1 MFDFDHITVVLSNR
15 AHEHLGILH
24 NIDQTSVN
32 ITTDMI
38 NGNQIS
44 FDVYKEM
51 DGEVEPLWD
60 KIVDL
65 KYVFI
70 PELNEG
76 EGDYL
81 SITSNLSDS
90 ISEKKSITAMSA
102 GILELSQTLISM
114 EVNTEADIL
123 REDYVEPT
131 LFYNPEKPEAS
142 LLNRILY
149 KLPQWSIGHVDYQL
163 QFLQRT
169 FSVADTSVWDF
180 LSGDVA
186 KQFECLFV
194 IDSIHKTINAY
205 DLLVWCDICK
215 TRQDFYFSNDKDHAM
230 ITCQNSSSS
239 PIPMTEYAYGNGTK
253 RDFTLSNTP
262 FVDATHPDT
271 VQVYKN
277 NVLVTSGYTYHT
289 QGGNKVVTFSSAP
302 KKGET
307 ISFKYTI
314 MHTTQG
320 LQYYG
325 EDTTILID
333 KENLTNEIQLS
344 VQSDQIKN
352 TFRLSGG
359 DDLMTATIQSLNP
372 NGSDYITKFNQ
383 YDYDDMPHGLVTKLM
398 AYQALYDS
406 DQPRYQENMKNLF
419 DALDKK
425 IYYESG
431 MMPYNEYTN
440 PTLSETITRVRD
452 NVTTVALSTLSSSTS
467 KTVVTNAIKNL
478 AKVFMNT
485 GIFKV
490 EVVEVGD
497 NNPQWIPPQPGGT
510 TGTWIGELI
519 ITKYKNEVESG
530 STGTI
535 TVTVN
540 SDRGTYLNQK
550 VMKNLIKADDND
562 LTYNVLSQS
571 SDNNYQAFKN
581 AIAQYGLVRLA
592 SFRDALQGCLDI
604 LIQERADA
612 AQEFRDSIYVPYQQK
627 LNLVIT
633 EMNTRQ
639 NTVDFWEKKVEEYEA
654 VRDSIQR
661 ELNLRV
667 NLGEEDYKIYCAYR
681 RENTYQN
688 SNFISDGL
696 ETNELFKRA
705 EEFIELATKELDKA
719 STPQYTITT
728 TLHNL
733 INYNPDFA
741 HIKDKFKIANWL
753 RVKIDDDIYRLRL
766 MSASICLGNPESLT
780 VEFSNIT
787 SYHDVMND
795 VQSVLSKAQSMA
807 TSYDATQK
815 QAGSSYQVSNSVRD
829 FYKTGLLSA
838 MNTLKNNNSEEITID
853 RYGILGRDYDMD
865 TDAYSGEQVRLTH
878 NMLAFTHDGW
888 NTVSLALGKHTYYKF
903 NEHHIRQDN
912 LEDYGLSAEFV
923 QAGVVNGSQII
934 GGDIY
939 SYNFASGANGQGT
952 HINLENGTFE
962 VGGNKLTYNG
972 STLSIRGNI
981 TVGGS
986 SNTNGTVSVL
996 NASGQ
1001 PVVTLDN
1008 SGITLLNGATIDYS
1022 KISNKP
1028 SIPTKASDLSDYS
1041 TLITNTSIRTI
1052 EVTAQNLTAGHVAAE
1067 NITGTTIS
1075 GKTISGGTITGGTI
1089 TGTTINGGT
1098 INGSDITSKEGN
1110 KIVRLSRGEIKIKDK
1125 TEDVYLVLS
1134 TGTIQFH
1141 DDIRDVHSYIHQV
1154 TNPEGIMIWCGDDND
1169 TTGELYLE
1177 CSQSFSALNNTS
1189 SQAPDNY
1196 YHNKPYTG
1204 VVNLKTRKYANG
1216 GDWTERKLVIIDGLV
1231 CRFEGTNNDCTPHP
1245 YE

>member
-186 KQFECLFV
+186 TQFECLFV

-253 RDFTLSNTP
+253 RDFSLSNTP

-289 QGGNKVVTFSSAP
+289 QGGVKVVTFSTAP

-359 DDLMTATIQSLNP
+359 DDLMTATIRSLNP

-383 YDYDDMPHGLVTKLM
+383 YDYDDMPQELVTKLEQ
-398 AYQALYDS
+398 YQNLYDS
-406 DQPRYQENMKNLF
+406 LQPRYQNIMKNLF

-431 MMPYNEYTN
+431 MMPYNEFTN
-440 PTLSETITRVRD
+440 PTLNETITRVKS
-452 NVTTVALSTLSSSTS
+452 NVTTAALSTLTSSTT
-467 KTVVTNAIKNL
+467 KAVVTNTIKNL
-478 AKVFMNT
+478 ARVFMNT

-490 EVVEVGD
+490 EVADEDHV
-497 NNPQWIPPQPGGT
+497 QWIPPSSTGG
-510 TGTWIGELI
+510 TGTWSGELI
-519 ITKYKNEVESG
+519 ITKYKNEEESG
-530 STGTI
+530 STGVL
-535 TVTVN
+535 TVTVT

-550 VMKNLIKADDND
+550 IMKNLIKADDND

-571 SDNNYQAFKN
+571 SANNYQAFKN

-604 LIQERADA
+604 LIQERASDTVS
-612 AQEFRDSIYVPYQQK
+612 EFRPTLYVPYQKK
-627 LNLVIT
+627 LNLVIE
-633 EMNTRQ
+633 EMTNRQ
-639 NTVDFWEKKVEEYEA
+639 ATVNGWEDQVEAYENS
-654 VRDSIQR
+654 RDQIQR
-661 ELNLRV
+661 QLNLEEF
-667 NLGEEDYKIYCAYR
+667 LGDRLYKIYCVYR

-753 RVKIDDDIYRLRL
+753 RVKIDDEIYRLRL

-815 QAGSSYQVSNSVRD
+815 QAGSSYQVSNSVKD

-878 NMLAFTHDGW
+878 NMLAFTSDGW
-888 NTVSLALGKHTYYKF
+888 NNVSLALGKHAYTEYDKVQQKF
-903 NEHHIRQDN
+903 VDK
-912 LEDYGLSAEFV
+912 EDYGLSARFV
-923 QAGVVNGSQII
+923 QAGLVSGTQII

-939 SYNFASGANGQGT
+939 SSNFASGVGT
-952 HINLENGTFE
+952 HINLNNGTFE

-986 SNTNGTVSVL
+986 GNTNGTVNVL

-1008 SGITLLNGATIDYS
+1008 NGITLKNGATIDYS
-1022 KISNKP
+1022 KISNP
-1028 SIPTKASDLSDYS
+1028 PTIPTSASQLSDYS

-1075 GKTISGGTITGGTI
+1075 GKTISGGTINGATI
-1089 TGTTINGGT
+1089 TGNTSITQKS
-1098 INGSDITSKEGN
+1098 SDNSEKVVIDG
-1110 KIVRLSRGEIKIKDK
+1110 GEINVGSTNSKWYTKIDNGFV
-1125 TEDVYLVLS
+1125 TIDNGETGANEGSVDIMPSTLQLSAGDDSCYFMAHLGNVLEISCAQILWSHTPMRGVFSDDVYGYGV
-1134 TGTIQFH
+1134 
-1141 DDIRDVHSYIHQV
+1141 
-1154 TNPEGIMIWCGDDND
+1154 
-1169 TTGELYLE
+1169 
-1177 CSQSFSALNNTS
+1177 
-1189 SQAPDNY
+1189 
-1196 YHNKPYTG
+1196 PYTG
-1204 VVNLKTRKYANG
+1204 RATITANSASTGEKTGKALYILN
-1216 GDWTERKLVIIDGLV
+1216 GLV
-1231 CRFEGTNNDCTPHP
+1231 CSKYP
-1245 YE
+1245 

>member
-1 MFDFDHITVVLSNR
+1 
-15 AHEHLGILH
+15 
-24 NIDQTSVN
+24 
-32 ITTDMI
+32 MI

-186 KQFECLFV
+186 TQFECLFV
-194 IDSIHKTINAY
+194 IDSINKTINAY

-239 PIPMTEYAYGNGTK
+239 PIPMTEYAYGDGNK
-253 RDFTLSNTP
+253 RDFPLSNTP

-289 QGGNKVVTFSSAP
+289 QGGNKVVTFSTAP
-302 KKGET
+302 SQGEV
-307 ISFKYTI
+307 ISFKYDI

-383 YDYDDMPHGLVTKLM
+383 YDYDDMPQELVTKLEQ
-398 AYQALYDS
+398 YQNLYDS
-406 DQPRYQENMKNLF
+406 LQPQYQNIMMGLF

-431 MMPYNEYTN
+431 MMPYNEFTN
-440 PTLSETITRVRD
+440 PTLNETITRVRS
-452 NVTTVALSTLSSSTS
+452 NVTTAALSVLGTSTS
-467 KTVVTNAIKNL
+467 ESVVTNTIKNL
-478 AKVFMNT
+478 ARVFVNT

-490 EVVEVGD
+490 EVNENTV
-497 NNPQWIPPQPGGT
+497 QWTPPSSSGGT
-510 TGTWIGELI
+510 GLWSGELI
-519 ITKYKNEVESG
+519 ITKYKNEEESG
-530 STGTI
+530 STGVL
-535 TVTVN
+535 TVTVT

-550 VMKNLIKADDND
+550 IMKNLIKADDND

-571 SDNNYQAFKN
+571 SANNYQAFRN

-604 LIQERADA
+604 LIQERASDTVS
-612 AQEFRDSIYVPYQQK
+612 EFRSTLYVPYQEK
-627 LNLVIT
+627 LNIVIA

-639 NTVDFWEKKVEEYEA
+639 NTVDYWEDQVEVYEND
-654 VRDSIQR
+654 RDQIQHQ
-661 ELNLRV
+661 LNLSEF
-667 NLGEEDYKIYCAYR
+667 LGDRLYKIYCAYR

-696 ETNELFKRA
+696 ETNDLFKRA

-878 NMLAFTHDGW
+878 NMLAFTSDGW
-888 NTVSLALGKHTYYKF
+888 NTVNLALGKHAYTEYDKVQQKF
-903 NEHHIRQDN
+903 IDK
-912 LEDYGLSAEFV
+912 EDYGLSARFV
-923 QAGVVNGSQII
+923 QAGLVSGTQII

-939 SYNFASGANGQGT
+939 SDNFASGVQGT
-952 HINLENGTFE
+952 HINLKNGTFE
-962 VGGNKLTYNG
+962 VGGDKLTYNG
-972 STLSIRGNI
+972 STLSLRGNI
-981 TVGGS
+981 TASNISGGSINVGG
-986 SNTNGTVSVL
+986 TNSQDSVGKNGVITVYNNQNQPIIRL
-996 NASGQ
+996 DQSGL
-1001 PVVTLDN
+1001 TLDSN
-1008 SGITLLNGATIDYS
+1008 Y
-1022 KISNKP
+1022 KINFS
-1028 SIPTKASDLSDYS
+1028 
-1041 TLITNTSIRTI
+1041 
-1052 EVTAQNLTAGHVAAE
+1052 NLTGVPDYQTASQVTQITKNTVTTEYVNALNVKAGSVAAE

-1075 GKTISGGTITGGTI
+1075 GKTISGGTITG
-1089 TGTTINGGT
+1089 TTINGST
-1098 INGSDITSKEGN
+1098 ITSYDYPSGSTSWFSKATLSSGTFESRDYTNSHVTKIDSGKIQLFNDQGDTSEIYQEGH
-1110 KIVRLSRGEIKIKDK
+1110 LSSGR
-1125 TEDVYLVLS
+1125 
-1134 TGTIQFH
+1134 TG
-1141 DDIRDVHSYIHQV
+1141 IRID
-1154 TNPEGIMIWCGDDND
+1154 
-1169 TTGELYLE
+1169 
-1177 CSQSFSALNNTS
+1177 CSDLFLDCVQSFWAKENSSSILALVRNNT
-1189 SQAPDNY
+1189 
-1196 YHNKPYTG
+1196 PYTG
-1204 VVNLKTRKYANG
+1204 VVNLNTRKYTNG
-1216 GDWTERKLVIIDGLV
+1216 GDWSARKLVIINGLV
-1231 CRFEGTNNDCTPHP
+1231 CKMDGYEDDC
-1245 YE
+1245 ER

>member
-65 KYVFI
+65 KYIFV
-70 PELNEG
+70 PELNDG
-76 EGDYL
+76 VGDYL

-90 ISEKKSITAMSA
+90 LAEKKSITAMSA

-186 KQFECLFV
+186 TQFECLFV
-194 IDSIHKTINAY
+194 IDSINKTINAY

-230 ITCQNSSSS
+230 ITCQNTSSS
-239 PIPMTEYAYGNGTK
+239 PIPMTEYAYGDGTK
-253 RDFTLSNTP
+253 IDFTLSHTP
-262 FVDATHPDT
+262 FVDAQHPDT

-277 NVLVTSGYTYHT
+277 NVLMTSGYTYHT
-289 QGGNKVVTFSSAP
+289 QGGNKVVTFSTAP
-302 KKGET
+302 KKGEI

-359 DDLMTATIQSLNP
+359 DDLMTATIRSLNP

-383 YDYDDMPHGLVTKLM
+383 YDYDDMPQELVTKLEQ
-398 AYQALYDS
+398 YQNLYDS
-406 DQPRYQENMKNLF
+406 LQPQYQNIMMGLF

-431 MMPYNEYTN
+431 MMPYNEFTN
-440 PTLSETITRVRD
+440 PTLNETITRVRS
-452 NVTTVALSTLSSSTS
+452 NVTTAALSVLGTSTS
-467 KTVVTNAIKNL
+467 ETVVTNTIKNL
-478 AKVFMNT
+478 ARVFINT

-490 EVVEVGD
+490 EVNESTV
-497 NNPQWIPPQPGGT
+497 QWTPPSSSGGT
-510 TGTWIGELI
+510 GLWSGELI
-519 ITKYKNEVESG
+519 ITKYKNEEESG
-530 STGTI
+530 STGVL
-535 TVTVN
+535 TVTVT

-550 VMKNLIKADDND
+550 IMKNLIKADDND

-571 SDNNYQAFKN
+571 SANNFQAFKN

-604 LIQERADA
+604 LIQERASDTVS
-612 AQEFRDSIYVPYQQK
+612 EFRPTLYEPYQEK
-627 LNLVIT
+627 LNLVIK
-633 EMNTRQ
+633 EMTNRQ
-639 NTVDFWEKKVEEYEA
+639 ATVNSWEDQVEAYENS
-654 VRDSIQR
+654 RDQIQR
-661 ELNLRV
+661 QLNLEEF
-667 NLGEEDYKIYCAYR
+667 LGDRLYKIYCAYR

-696 ETNELFKRA
+696 ETNDLFKRA
-705 EEFIELATKELDKA
+705 GEFIELATKELDKA

-753 RVKIDDDIYRLRL
+753 RVKIDDEIYRLRL

-865 TDAYSGEQVRLTH
+865 TDTYSAEQVRLTH
-878 NMLAFTHDGW
+878 NMLAFTADGW
-888 NTVSLALGKHTYYKF
+888 NNVSLALGKHTYQKF
-903 NEHHIRQDN
+903 TNGSLKTE
-912 LEDYGLSAEFV
+912 EGYGLSADFV
-923 QAGVVNGSQII
+923 QAGYISGSQII

-939 SYNFASGANGQGT
+939 SGNFASGVQGT
-952 HINLENGTFE
+952 HINLTAGTFE
-962 VGGNKLTYNG
+962 VGGNKLTYDG
-972 STLSIRGNI
+972 DTLTLRGNI
-981 TVGGS
+981 TTSNIS
-986 SNTNGTVSVL
+986 SS
-996 NASGQ
+996 
-1001 PVVTLDN
+1001 
-1008 SGITLLNGATIDYS
+1008 
-1022 KISNKP
+1022 
-1028 SIPTKASDLSDYS
+1028 
-1041 TLITNTSIRTI
+1041 
-1052 EVTAQNLTAGHVAAE
+1052 
-1067 NITGTTIS
+1067 TIS
-1075 GKTISGGTITGGTI
+1075 GNTISGGTINVGGATTGQGKNGVIHVYNKDNKEIIKLDQGGLTLDSSVKINFANLTGVPNYQTASQVTQITKNTVTTEYVNALNITAKDFSATTI
-1089 TGTTINGGT
+1089 TGKTINGGT
-1098 INGSDITSKEGN
+1098 INGTDITSEEGN
-1110 KIVRLSRGEIKIKDK
+1110 KLVRISLGEVKVKDK
-1125 TEDVYLVLS
+1125 TENLYLALS
-1134 TGTIQFH
+1134 TGAIEFH
-1141 DDIRDVHSYIHQV
+1141 DNSTLDIHSYIGQ
-1154 TNPEGIMIWCGDDND
+1154 TYSSNYGNAGIYIWCGADHD
-1169 TTGELYLE
+1169 TLGEFYLE
-1177 CSQSFSALNNTS
+1177 CSQSFSGKETPDSDLPTRVFNNT
-1189 SQAPDNY
+1189 
-1196 YHNKPYTG
+1196 PYTG
-1204 VVNLKTRKYANG
+1204 VIQVIPSKSYGTAKWEKA
-1216 GDWTERKLVIIDGLV
+1216 RKLVVINGLI
-1231 CRFEGTNNDCTPHP
+1231 CKFEDEQDDC
-1245 YE
+1245 ER

>member
-51 DGEVEPLWD
+51 DGELEPLWD

-186 KQFECLFV
+186 TQFECLFV

-239 PIPMTEYAYGNGTK
+239 PIPMTEYAYGDGTK
-253 RDFTLSNTP
+253 RDFALSNTP

-277 NVLVTSGYTYHT
+277 NVLLTSGYTYHT
-289 QGGNKVVTFSSAP
+289 QGGVKIVTFSTAP

-383 YDYDDMPHGLVTKLM
+383 YDYDDMPHRLVTKLM
-398 AYQALYDS
+398 AYQDLYDS
-406 DQPRYQENMKNLF
+406 EQPEYQNIMKNLF
-419 DALDKK
+419 DALDRK
-425 IYYESG
+425 IYYESS

-452 NVTTVALSTLSSSTS
+452 NVTTVALTTVSTS
-467 KTVVTNAIKNL
+467 HEESAKNTVTNAVKNL

-485 GIFKV
+485 EIFKV
-490 EVVEVGD
+490 EAQNVT
-497 NNPQWIPPQPGGT
+497 WIPPSSAGG
-510 TGTWIGELI
+510 TGTWSGELV

-530 STGTI
+530 STGMI
-535 TVTVN
+535 TVTIT

-571 SDNNYQAFKN
+571 SENNYQAFKN

-592 SFRDALQGCLDI
+592 SFRDALQGCLDV

-612 AQEFRDSIYVPYQQK
+612 VLEFRNSIYVPYQTK
-627 LNLVIT
+627 LNLVIA

-654 VRDSIQR
+654 ERDTIQR
-661 ELNLRV
+661 RLNLRV

-753 RVKIDDDIYRLRL
+753 RVKIDDEIYRLRL

-878 NMLAFTHDGW
+878 NMLAFTSDGW
-888 NTVSLALGKHTYYKF
+888 NNVSLALGKHAYTEYDKVQQKF
-903 NEHHIRQDN
+903 IDK
-912 LEDYGLSAEFV
+912 EDYGLSAKFV
-923 QAGVVNGSQII
+923 QAGIINGSQII

-939 SYNFASGANGQGT
+939 SSNFASGIGT
-952 HINLENGTFE
+952 HIDLVNGTFT

-986 SNTNGTVSVL
+986 GNTNGTVNVL

-1008 SGITLLNGATIDYS
+1008 NGITLKNGATIDYS
-1022 KISNKP
+1022 KISNP
-1028 SIPTKASDLSDYS
+1028 PTIPTSASDLSDYS

-1075 GKTISGGTITGGTI
+1075 GKTISGGTITG
-1089 TGTTINGGT
+1089 TTINGGT
-1098 INGSDITSKEGN
+1098 INGTTITSYGYPSGSSSWYTKAE
-1110 KIVRLSRGEIKIKDK
+1110 LSNGYFKTTNNSGDNTITLSEGEIEIFNNNSS
-1125 TEDVYLVLS
+1125 S
-1134 TGTIQFH
+1134 TSRIYQSGHMAGGRSGLRI
-1141 DDIRDVHSYIHQV
+1141 
-1154 TNPEGIMIWCGDDND
+1154 NCGDLFLD
-1169 TTGELYLE
+1169 
-1177 CSQSFSALNNTS
+1177 CIQSFWGKADTGSIETLVRNNT
-1189 SQAPDNY
+1189 
-1196 YHNKPYTG
+1196 PYTG
-1204 VVNLKTRKYANG
+1204 VIRLYTSKTYDNAHWGEKPK
-1216 GDWTERKLVIIDGLV
+1216 KLVVINGLICKLDGD
-1231 CRFEGTNNDCTPHP
+1231 EDDC
-1245 YE
+1245 ER

>member
-186 KQFECLFV
+186 TQFECLFV

-253 RDFTLSNTP
+253 RDFSLSNTP

-289 QGGNKVVTFSSAP
+289 QGGVKVVTFSTAP

-359 DDLMTATIQSLNP
+359 DDLMTATIRSLNP

-383 YDYDDMPHGLVTKLM
+383 YDYDDMPQELVTKLEQ
-398 AYQALYDS
+398 YQNLYDS
-406 DQPRYQENMKNLF
+406 LQPRYQNIMKNLF

-431 MMPYNEYTN
+431 MMPYNEFTN
-440 PTLSETITRVRD
+440 PTLNETITRVKS
-452 NVTTVALSTLSSSTS
+452 NVTTAALSTLTSSTT
-467 KTVVTNAIKNL
+467 KAVVTNTIKNL
-478 AKVFMNT
+478 ARVFMNT

-490 EVVEVGD
+490 EVADEDHV
-497 NNPQWIPPQPGGT
+497 QWIPPSSTGG
-510 TGTWIGELI
+510 TGTWSGELI
-519 ITKYKNEVESG
+519 ITKYKNEEESG
-530 STGTI
+530 STGVLI
-535 TVTVN
+535 VTVT

-550 VMKNLIKADDND
+550 IMKNLIKADDND

-571 SDNNYQAFKN
+571 SANNYQAFKN

-604 LIQERADA
+604 LIQERASDTVS
-612 AQEFRDSIYVPYQQK
+612 EFRPTLYVPYQKK
-627 LNLVIT
+627 LNLVIE
-633 EMNTRQ
+633 EMTNRQ
-639 NTVDFWEKKVEEYEA
+639 ATVNGWEDQVEAYENS
-654 VRDSIQR
+654 RDQIQR
-661 ELNLRV
+661 QLNLEEF
-667 NLGEEDYKIYCAYR
+667 LGDRLYKIYCVYR

-753 RVKIDDDIYRLRL
+753 RVKIDDEIYRLRL

-815 QAGSSYQVSNSVRD
+815 QAGSSYQVSNSVKD

-878 NMLAFTHDGW
+878 NMLAFTSDGW
-888 NTVSLALGKHTYYKF
+888 NNVSLALGKHTYTEFDK
-903 NEHHIRQDN
+903 NHIRHDN
-912 LEDYGLSAEFV
+912 LEDYGLSAKFV

-934 GGDIY
+934 GGKIY
-939 SYNFASGANGQGT
+939 SWNYSPSNVGT
-952 HINLENGTFE
+952 YINLEDGTFT

-972 STLSIRGNI
+972 STLSLRGNI
-981 TVGGS
+981 TASDISGGTINVGG
-986 SNTNGTVSVL
+986 TNSQDSVGKNGVINVYNENNQPIIKL
-996 NASGQ
+996 DKSGL
-1001 PVVTLDN
+1001 TLD
-1008 SGITLLNGATIDYS
+1008 SS
-1022 KISNKP
+1022 VKINF
-1028 SIPTKASDLSDYS
+1028 A
-1041 TLITNTSIRTI
+1041 
-1052 EVTAQNLTAGHVAAE
+1052 NLTGVPDYQTASQVTQITKNTVTTEYVNALNVKAGSVAAE

-1075 GKTISGGTITGGTI
+1075 GKTISGGTITGTTI
-1089 TGTTINGGT
+1089 TGST
-1098 INGSDITSKEGN
+1098 ITSYDRPAGSSSWFSKATLSSGLFEATDYTGDHVVRIDSGKIQLYNDDGDTSKIYQEGHLAGG
-1110 KIVRLSRGEIKIKDK
+1110 R
-1125 TEDVYLVLS
+1125 
-1134 TGTIQFH
+1134 TG
-1141 DDIRDVHSYIHQV
+1141 IRID
-1154 TNPEGIMIWCGDDND
+1154 
-1169 TTGELYLE
+1169 
-1177 CSQSFSALNNTS
+1177 CSDLFLDCVQSFRAKEDTGSIETLVRNNT
-1189 SQAPDNY
+1189 
-1196 YHNKPYTG
+1196 PYTG
-1204 VVNLKTRKYANG
+1204 VVLLKTSKTYGTAHWNEG
-1216 GDWTERKLVIIDGLV
+1216 RKLVIINGLV
-1231 CRFEGTNNDCTPHP
+1231 CKMDGYADDC
-1245 YE
+1245 ER

>member
-1 MFDFDHITVVLSNR
+1 
-15 AHEHLGILH
+15 
-24 NIDQTSVN
+24 
-32 ITTDMI
+32 MI

-186 KQFECLFV
+186 TQFECLFV

-239 PIPMTEYAYGNGTK
+239 PIPMTEYAYGDGSK

-289 QGGNKVVTFSSAP
+289 QGGNKIVTFSTAP
-302 KKGET
+302 KQGEV

-383 YDYDDMPHGLVTKLM
+383 YDYDDMPHRLVTKLEQ
-398 AYQALYDS
+398 YQALYDS
-406 DQPRYQENMKNLF
+406 KQPKYQGYMENLF

-440 PTLSETITRVRD
+440 PTLNETITRVRD
-452 NVTTVALSTLSSSTS
+452 NVTTVALTTLSDSTS

-497 NNPQWIPPQPGGT
+497 SNPQWIPPQPGGT

-535 TVTVN
+535 TVTVT

-592 SFRDALQGCLDI
+592 SFRDALQGCLDV

-612 AQEFRDSIYVPYQQK
+612 VLEFRNSIYVPYQKK
-627 LNLVIT
+627 LNLVIA

-639 NTVDFWEKKVEEYEA
+639 NTVDFWEKEVEKYEA
-654 VRDSIQR
+654 KRDEIQR
-661 ELNLRV
+661 TLNLRV

-878 NMLAFTHDGW
+878 NMLAFTSDGW
-888 NTVSLALGKHTYYKF
+888 NNVSLALGKHTYTEFDK
-903 NEHHIRQDN
+903 NHIRHDN
-912 LEDYGLSAEFV
+912 LEDYGLSAKFV

-939 SYNFASGANGQGT
+939 SGNFASGIQGT

-981 TVGGS
+981 TVGGLG
-986 SNTNGTVSVL
+986 NTNGTVNVV

-1008 SGITLLNGATIDYS
+1008 NGITLLNGATIDYS

-1028 SIPTKASDLSDYS
+1028 TIPTSASQLTDYS

-1075 GKTISGGTITGGTI
+1075 GKTISGGTITGTTIKGSTLISEQVESGRIVNRTEI
-1089 TGTTINGGT
+1089 TGGWVTQTDYSDNT
-1098 INGSDITSKEGN
+1098 VSLTQGS
-1110 KIVRLSRGEIKIKDK
+1110 
-1125 TEDVYLVLS
+1125 VYLYNSNSDTYSFIYESIHLS
-1134 TGTIQFH
+1134 TGLSGLVLQCGENGSA
-1141 DDIRDVHSYIHQV
+1141 DL
-1154 TNPEGIMIWCGDDND
+1154 MIDCN
-1169 TTGELYLE
+1169 
-1177 CSQSFSALNNTS
+1177 QSFMAQENSSDIPHRLYGNT
-1189 SQAPDNY
+1189 
-1196 YHNKPYTG
+1196 PYTG
-1204 VVNLKTRKYANG
+1204 VIRLYTKPYTVA
-1216 GDWTERKLVIIDGLV
+1216 GDFKARKLVIINGLV
-1231 CRFEGTNNDCTPHP
+1231 CKMSDTYDDCDR
-1245 YE
+1245 

>member
-186 KQFECLFV
+186 TQFECLFV
-194 IDSIHKTINAY
+194 IDSINKTINAY

-239 PIPMTEYAYGNGTK
+239 PIPMTEYAYGDGNK
-253 RDFTLSNTP
+253 RDFPLSNTP

-289 QGGNKVVTFSSAP
+289 QGGNKVVTFSTAP
-302 KKGET
+302 SQGEV
-307 ISFKYTI
+307 ISFKYDI

-383 YDYDDMPHGLVTKLM
+383 YDYDDMPQELVTKLEQ
-398 AYQALYDS
+398 YQNLYDS
-406 DQPRYQENMKNLF
+406 LQPQYQNIMMGLF

-431 MMPYNEYTN
+431 MMPYNEFTN
-440 PTLSETITRVRD
+440 PTLNETITRVRS
-452 NVTTVALSTLSSSTS
+452 NVTTAALSVLGTSTS
-467 KTVVTNAIKNL
+467 ESVVTNTIKNL
-478 AKVFMNT
+478 ARVFVNT

-490 EVVEVGD
+490 EVNENTV
-497 NNPQWIPPQPGGT
+497 QWTPPSSSGGT
-510 TGTWIGELI
+510 GLWSGELI
-519 ITKYKNEVESG
+519 ITKYKNEEESG
-530 STGTI
+530 STGVL
-535 TVTVN
+535 TVTVT

-550 VMKNLIKADDND
+550 IMKNLIKADDND

-571 SDNNYQAFKN
+571 SANNYQAFRN

-604 LIQERADA
+604 LIQERASDTVS
-612 AQEFRDSIYVPYQQK
+612 EFRSTLYVPYQEK
-627 LNLVIT
+627 LNIVIA

-639 NTVDFWEKKVEEYEA
+639 NTVDYWEDQVEVYEND
-654 VRDSIQR
+654 RDQIQHQ
-661 ELNLRV
+661 LNLSEF
-667 NLGEEDYKIYCAYR
+667 LGDRLYKIYCAYR

-696 ETNELFKRA
+696 ETNDLFKRA

-878 NMLAFTHDGW
+878 NMLAFTSDGW
-888 NTVSLALGKHTYYKF
+888 NTVNLALGKHAYTEYDKVQQKF
-903 NEHHIRQDN
+903 IDK
-912 LEDYGLSAEFV
+912 EDYGLSARFV
-923 QAGVVNGSQII
+923 QAGLVSGTQII

-939 SYNFASGANGQGT
+939 SDNFASGVQGT
-952 HINLENGTFE
+952 HINLKNGTFE
-962 VGGNKLTYNG
+962 VGGDKLTYNG
-972 STLSIRGNI
+972 STLSLRGNI
-981 TVGGS
+981 TASNISGGSINVGG
-986 SNTNGTVSVL
+986 TNSQDSVGKNGVITVYNNQNQPIIRL
-996 NASGQ
+996 DQSGL
-1001 PVVTLDN
+1001 TLDSN
-1008 SGITLLNGATIDYS
+1008 Y
-1022 KISNKP
+1022 KINFS
-1028 SIPTKASDLSDYS
+1028 
-1041 TLITNTSIRTI
+1041 
-1052 EVTAQNLTAGHVAAE
+1052 NLTGVPDYQTASQVTQITKNTVTTEYVNALNVKAGSVAAE

-1075 GKTISGGTITGGTI
+1075 GKTISGGTITG
-1089 TGTTINGGT
+1089 TTINGST
-1098 INGSDITSKEGN
+1098 ITSYDYPSGSTSWFSKATLSSGTFESRDYTNSHVTKIDSGKIQLFNDQGDTSEIYQEGH
-1110 KIVRLSRGEIKIKDK
+1110 LSSGR
-1125 TEDVYLVLS
+1125 
-1134 TGTIQFH
+1134 TG
-1141 DDIRDVHSYIHQV
+1141 IRID
-1154 TNPEGIMIWCGDDND
+1154 
-1169 TTGELYLE
+1169 
-1177 CSQSFSALNNTS
+1177 CSDLFLDCVQSFWAKENSSSILALVRNNT
-1189 SQAPDNY
+1189 
-1196 YHNKPYTG
+1196 PYTG
-1204 VVNLKTRKYANG
+1204 VVNLNTRKYTNG
-1216 GDWTERKLVIIDGLV
+1216 GDWSARKLVIINGLV
-1231 CRFEGTNNDCTPHP
+1231 CKMDGYEDDC
-1245 YE
+1245 ER

>member
-186 KQFECLFV
+186 TQFECLFV

-383 YDYDDMPHGLVTKLM
+383 YDYDDMPQELVTKLEQ
-398 AYQALYDS
+398 YQNLYDS
-406 DQPRYQENMKNLF
+406 LQPQYQNIMMGLF

-425 IYYESG
+425 IYYESS
-431 MMPYNEYTN
+431 MMPYNEFTN
-440 PTLSETITRVRD
+440 PTLNETITRVRS
-452 NVTTVALSTLSSSTS
+452 NVTIAALSVLGKSTS
-467 KTVVTNAIKNL
+467 DTVVTNTIKNL
-478 AKVFMNT
+478 ARVFVNT

-490 EVVEVGD
+490 EVNENTV
-497 NNPQWIPPQPGGT
+497 QWIPPSSSGGT
-510 TGTWIGELI
+510 GLWSGELI
-519 ITKYKNEVESG
+519 ITKYKNEEESG
-530 STGTI
+530 STGVL
-535 TVTVN
+535 TVTVT

-550 VMKNLIKADDND
+550 IMKNLIKADDND

-571 SDNNYQAFKN
+571 SANDYQAFKD
-581 AIAQYGLVRLA
+581 AISQYGLVRLA

-604 LIQERADA
+604 LIQERASDTVS
-612 AQEFRDSIYVPYQQK
+612 EFRPTLYEPYQEK
-627 LNLVIT
+627 LNLVIK
-633 EMNTRQ
+633 EMTDRQ
-639 NTVDFWEKKVEEYEA
+639 ATVDGWEDQVEAYENS
-654 VRDSIQR
+654 RDQIQR
-661 ELNLRV
+661 QLNLEEF
-667 NLGEEDYKIYCAYR
+667 LGDRLYKIYCAYR

-696 ETNELFKRA
+696 ETNDLFKRA
-705 EEFIELATKELDKA
+705 GEFLELATKELDKA

-795 VQSVLSKAQSMA
+795 VQSVLSKAQSMS
-807 TSYDATQK
+807 TSYNATQK
-815 QAGSSYQVSNSVRD
+815 QAGSSYQVSNSVKD

-878 NMLAFTHDGW
+878 NMLAFTSDGW
-888 NTVSLALGKHTYYKF
+888 NTVSLALGKHAYKEYDKVQQKF
-903 NEHHIRQDN
+903 IDK
-912 LEDYGLSAEFV
+912 EDYGLSARFV
-923 QAGVVNGSQII
+923 QAGLVSGTQII

-939 SYNFASGANGQGT
+939 SSNFASGVGT
-952 HINLENGTFE
+952 HIDLNNGTFE

-972 STLSIRGNI
+972 STLSVRGNI

-986 SNTNGTVSVL
+986 GNTNGTVNVL

-1008 SGITLLNGATIDYS
+1008 NGITLKNGATIDYS
-1022 KISNKP
+1022 KISNP
-1028 SIPTKASDLSDYS
+1028 PTIPTSASQLSDYS

-1052 EVTAQNLTAGHVAAE
+1052 EVTAQNLTAGHVKAE

-1075 GKTISGGTITGGTI
+1075 GKTISGGTITG
-1089 TGTTINGGT
+1089 TTINGST
-1098 INGSDITSKEGN
+1098 ITSYDSPSGWYTKAELSNGYLRTTNRSGDNMITLSEGR
-1110 KIVRLSRGEIKIKDK
+1110 IEIFNNSSS
-1125 TEDVYLVLS
+1125 S
-1134 TGTIQFH
+1134 TSEIYQTGHMAHGRSGLRINC
-1141 DDIRDVHSYIHQV
+1141 DDLFLDCI
-1154 TNPEGIMIWCGDDND
+1154 
-1169 TTGELYLE
+1169 
-1177 CSQSFSALNNTS
+1177 QSFSARRKKPEEGETIPIDLVRNNT
-1189 SQAPDNY
+1189 
-1196 YHNKPYTG
+1196 PYTG
-1204 VVNLKTRKYANG
+1204 VIKLDTSKYYGTAS
-1216 GDWTERKLVIIDGLV
+1216 WSARKLVVINGLI
-1231 CRFEGTNNDCTPHP
+1231 CKFDEQADDC
-1245 YE
+1245 ER

>member
-1 MFDFDHITVVLSNR
+1 
-15 AHEHLGILH
+15 
-24 NIDQTSVN
+24 
-32 ITTDMI
+32 
-38 NGNQIS
+38 
-44 FDVYKEM
+44 M

-142 LLNRILY
+142 LLNRVLY

-186 KQFECLFV
+186 TQFECLFV

-239 PIPMTEYAYGNGTK
+239 PIPMTEYAYGDGTK
-253 RDFTLSNTP
+253 RDFSLSNTP

-289 QGGNKVVTFSSAP
+289 QGGVKVVTFSTAP

-383 YDYDDMPHGLVTKLM
+383 YDYDDMPHRLVTKLEE
-398 AYQALYDS
+398 YQALYDS
-406 DQPRYQENMKNLF
+406 KQPEYQGYMENLF
-419 DALDKK
+419 NALDKK

-452 NVTTVALSTLSSSTS
+452 NVTTVALTTVSTS
-467 KTVVTNAIKNL
+467 HEESAKNTVTNAVKNL

-485 GIFKV
+485 EIFKV
-490 EVVEVGD
+490 EAQNVA
-497 NNPQWIPPQPGGT
+497 WIPPSSAGG
-510 TGTWIGELI
+510 TGTWSGELV

-530 STGTI
+530 STGMI
-535 TVTVN
+535 TVTVT

-571 SDNNYQAFKN
+571 SENNYQAFKN

-592 SFRDALQGCLDI
+592 SFRDALQGCLDV

-612 AQEFRDSIYVPYQQK
+612 VNEFRKSIYVPYQTK
-627 LNLVIT
+627 LNLVIA

-639 NTVDFWEKKVEEYEA
+639 NTVDFWEKEIEKYEA
-654 VRDSIQR
+654 KRDEIQR
-661 ELNLRV
+661 TLNLRV

-705 EEFIELATKELDKA
+705 EEFIKLATKELDKA

-753 RVKIDDDIYRLRL
+753 RVKIDDEIYRLRL

-878 NMLAFTHDGW
+878 NMLAFTSDGW
-888 NTVSLALGKHTYYKF
+888 NNVSLALGKHAYTEYDKVQQKF
-903 NEHHIRQDN
+903 VDK
-912 LEDYGLSAEFV
+912 EDYGLSARFV
-923 QAGVVNGSQII
+923 QAGLVSGTQII

-939 SYNFASGANGQGT
+939 SSNFASGVGT
-952 HINLENGTFE
+952 HIDLNNGTFE

-972 STLSIRGNI
+972 STLSVRGNI

-986 SNTNGTVSVL
+986 GNTNGTVNVL

-1008 SGITLLNGATIDYS
+1008 NGITLKNGATIDYS
-1022 KISNKP
+1022 KISNPPK
-1028 SIPTKASDLSDYS
+1028 IPTSASQLSDYS

-1067 NITGTTIS
+1067 NITGKTIS
-1075 GKTISGGTITGGTI
+1075 GKTISGGTITGA
-1089 TGTTINGGT
+1089 TINGGT
-1098 INGSDITSKEGN
+1098 INGASI
-1110 KIVRLSRGEIKIKDK
+1110 
-1125 TEDVYLVLS
+1125 
-1134 TGTIQFH
+1134 TGTSTISLGDSPGTVIIQ
-1141 DDIRDVHSYIHQV
+1141 DGNIKVRNREKSIIITNEYIRFTYPEYIPENREPYITVVDSQESEWSILSLYCDQLSISPQYAKLSDNV
-1154 TNPEGIMIWCGDDND
+1154 TAYG
-1169 TTGELYLE
+1169 T
-1177 CSQSFSALNNTS
+1177 
-1189 SQAPDNY
+1189 
-1196 YHNKPYTG
+1196 PYTG
-1204 VVNLKTRKYANG
+1204 RASISVNSASTGKKESTNLYILN
-1216 GDWTERKLVIIDGLV
+1216 GLV
-1231 CRFEGTNNDCTPHP
+1231 CSITS
-1245 YE
+1245 

>member
-186 KQFECLFV
+186 TQFECLFV

-253 RDFTLSNTP
+253 RDFALSNTP

-289 QGGNKVVTFSSAP
+289 QGGVKMVTFSTAP

-383 YDYDDMPHGLVTKLM
+383 YDYDDMPHRLVTKLEE
-398 AYQALYDS
+398 YQALYDS
-406 DQPRYQENMKNLF
+406 KQPEYQGYMENLF
-419 DALDKK
+419 NALDKK

-440 PTLSETITRVRD
+440 PTLSETITRVRS
-452 NVTTVALSTLSSSTS
+452 NVTTVALSTLSHSTS
-467 KTVVTNAIKNL
+467 DTVATNAVKNL

-485 GIFKV
+485 EIFKV
-490 EVVEVGD
+490 EAQNVTWIAPPE
-497 NNPQWIPPQPGGT
+497 NPTGG
-510 TGTWIGELI
+510 TGTWSGELV

-530 STGTI
+530 STGVI
-535 TVTVN
+535 TVTIT

-571 SDNNYQAFKN
+571 SDNNYQAFKD

-592 SFRDALQGCLDI
+592 SFRDALQGCLDV
-604 LIQERADA
+604 LIQERADVID
-612 AQEFRDSIYVPYQQK
+612 EFRDSIYVPYQRK
-627 LNLVIT
+627 LNLVIA

-654 VRDSIQR
+654 SRDAIQR

-667 NLGEEDYKIYCAYR
+667 YLGEEDYKIYCAYR

-753 RVKIDDDIYRLRL
+753 RVKIDDEIYRLRL

-878 NMLAFTHDGW
+878 NMLAFTSDGW
-888 NTVSLALGKHTYYKF
+888 NNVSLALGKHTYSKF
-903 NEHHIRQDN
+903 SSGNNPTIQTQDG
-912 LEDYGLSAEFV
+912 YGLSADFV
-923 QAGVVNGSQII
+923 QAGYVNGSQII

-939 SYNFASGANGQGT
+939 SSNFASGVRGT
-952 HINLENGTFE
+952 HINLNNGTFE
-962 VGGNKLTYNG
+962 IGGNKLTYNG
-972 STLSIRGNI
+972 STLSVRGNI

-986 SNTNGTVSVL
+986 GNTNGTVNVL

-1008 SGITLLNGATIDYS
+1008 NGITLKNGATIDYS
-1022 KISNKP
+1022 KISNP
-1028 SIPTKASDLSDYS
+1028 PTIPTSASQLSDYS

-1067 NITGTTIS
+1067 NITGKTIS
-1075 GKTISGGTITGGTI
+1075 GKTISGGTINGATI
-1089 TGTTINGGT
+1089 TGNTSITQKS
-1098 INGSDITSKEGN
+1098 SDNSEKVVIDG
-1110 KIVRLSRGEIKIKDK
+1110 GEIKVASTASTWYTEIDNGFIKIDDGE
-1125 TEDVYLVLS
+1125 TDASHSRTDIFPGTLQLSTYLGNCWIAARNDSILEISCQQIDWSYTPMRGVFSDDVYGYGV
-1134 TGTIQFH
+1134 
-1141 DDIRDVHSYIHQV
+1141 
-1154 TNPEGIMIWCGDDND
+1154 
-1169 TTGELYLE
+1169 
-1177 CSQSFSALNNTS
+1177 
-1189 SQAPDNY
+1189 
-1196 YHNKPYTG
+1196 PYTG
-1204 VVNLKTRKYANG
+1204 RATITANSASTGEKTSKALYILN
-1216 GDWTERKLVIIDGLV
+1216 GLV
-1231 CRFEGTNNDCTPHP
+1231 CSKYP
-1245 YE
+1245 

>member
-186 KQFECLFV
+186 TQFECLFV

-253 RDFTLSNTP
+253 RDFALSNTP

-289 QGGNKVVTFSSAP
+289 QGGVKMVTFSTAP

-383 YDYDDMPHGLVTKLM
+383 YDYDDMPQELVTKLEQ
-398 AYQALYDS
+398 YQNLYDS
-406 DQPRYQENMKNLF
+406 LQPQYQNIMMGLF

-431 MMPYNEYTN
+431 MMPYNEFTN
-440 PTLSETITRVRD
+440 PTLNETITRVRS
-452 NVTTVALSTLSSSTS
+452 NVTIAALSVLGTSTS
-467 KTVVTNAIKNL
+467 DTVVTNTIKNL
-478 AKVFMNT
+478 ARVFVNT

-490 EVVEVGD
+490 EVNENTV
-497 NNPQWIPPQPGGT
+497 QWTPPSSSGGT
-510 TGTWIGELI
+510 GLWSGELI
-519 ITKYKNEVESG
+519 ITKYKNEEESG
-530 STGTI
+530 STGVL
-535 TVTVN
+535 TVTVT

-550 VMKNLIKADDND
+550 IMKNLIKADDND

-571 SDNNYQAFKN
+571 SANDYQAFKD
-581 AIAQYGLVRLA
+581 AISQYGLVRLA

-604 LIQERADA
+604 LIQERASDTVS
-612 AQEFRDSIYVPYQQK
+612 EFRPTLYEPYQEK
-627 LNLVIT
+627 LNLVIK
-633 EMNTRQ
+633 EMTDRQ
-639 NTVDFWEKKVEEYEA
+639 ATVDGWEDQVEAYENS
-654 VRDSIQR
+654 RDQIQR
-661 ELNLRV
+661 QLNLEEF
-667 NLGEEDYKIYCAYR
+667 LGDRLYKIYCAYR

-696 ETNELFKRA
+696 ETNDLFKRA
-705 EEFIELATKELDKA
+705 GEFIELATKELDKA

-753 RVKIDDDIYRLRL
+753 RVKIDDEIYRLRL

-795 VQSVLSKAQSMA
+795 VQSVLSKAQSMS
-807 TSYDATQK
+807 TSYNATQK
-815 QAGSSYQVSNSVRD
+815 QAGSSYQVSNSVKD

-865 TDAYSGEQVRLTH
+865 TDTYSGEQVRLTH
-878 NMLAFTHDGW
+878 NMLAFTADGW
-888 NTVSLALGKHTYYKF
+888 NNVSLALGKHTYSKF
-903 NEHHIRQDN
+903 SSGNNPTIQIQDG
-912 LEDYGLSAEFV
+912 YGLSADFV
-923 QAGVVNGSQII
+923 QAGYVNGSQII

-939 SYNFASGANGQGT
+939 SSNFASGVRGT
-952 HINLENGTFE
+952 HINLNNGTFE
-962 VGGNKLTYNG
+962 IGGNKLTYNG
-972 STLSIRGNI
+972 STLSVRGNI

-986 SNTNGTVSVL
+986 GNTNGTVNVL

-1008 SGITLLNGATIDYS
+1008 NGITLKNGATIDYS
-1022 KISNKP
+1022 KISGTP

-1067 NITGTTIS
+1067 NITGKTIS
-1075 GKTISGGTITGGTI
+1075 GKTISGGNIEGTTI
-1089 TGTTINGGT
+1089 TGTTINGSTLISEQVESGKIVNQT
-1098 INGSDITSKEGN
+1098 EITGGWVTQNGYDGNTVSLTQGSVYLYNSNSNTYSYIFETPHLSSGLSGLAIQCGGNGSADLIIDCN
-1110 KIVRLSRGEIKIKDK
+1110 
-1125 TEDVYLVLS
+1125 
-1134 TGTIQFH
+1134 
-1141 DDIRDVHSYIHQV
+1141 
-1154 TNPEGIMIWCGDDND
+1154 
-1169 TTGELYLE
+1169 
-1177 CSQSFSALNNTS
+1177 QSFMAQENSKDTPHRLYNNT
-1189 SQAPDNY
+1189 
-1196 YHNKPYTG
+1196 PYTG
-1204 VVNLKTRKYANG
+1204 VIRLYTKPYTVG
-1216 GDWTERKLVIIDGLV
+1216 GDFEPKKLVIINGLV
-1231 CRFEGTNNDCTPHP
+1231 CKMSGTYDDCDR
-1245 YE
+1245 

>member
-186 KQFECLFV
+186 TQFECLFV

-289 QGGNKVVTFSSAP
+289 QGGNKVVTFSTAP

-383 YDYDDMPHGLVTKLM
+383 YDYDDMPHRLVTKLM
-398 AYQALYDS
+398 AYQDLYDS
-406 DQPRYQENMKNLF
+406 EQPHYQENMENLF

-440 PTLSETITRVRD
+440 PTLNETITRVRS
-452 NVTTVALSTLSSSTS
+452 NVTTVALTTVSTS
-467 KTVVTNAIKNL
+467 PDESVKNTVTNAVKNL

-485 GIFKV
+485 EIFKV
-490 EVVEVGD
+490 EAKNVT
-497 NNPQWIPPQPGGT
+497 WTPPASAGG
-510 TGTWIGELI
+510 TGTWSGELV
-519 ITKYKNEVESG
+519 ITKYKNEVESR
-530 STGTI
+530 STGVI
-535 TVTVN
+535 TVTIT

-592 SFRDALQGCLDI
+592 SFRDALQGCLDV
-604 LIQERADA
+604 LIQERADVVN
-612 AQEFRDSIYVPYQQK
+612 EFRNSIYVPYQTK

-639 NTVDFWEKKVEEYEA
+639 STVDFWEKKVEEYEA
-654 VRDSIQR
+654 ERDTIQR
-661 ELNLRV
+661 RLNLRV

-753 RVKIDDDIYRLRL
+753 RVKIDDEIYRLRL

-878 NMLAFTHDGW
+878 NMLAFTSDGW
-888 NTVSLALGKHTYYKF
+888 NNVSLALGKHTYSKF
-903 NEHHIRQDN
+903 SSGNNPTIQTQDG
-912 LEDYGLSAEFV
+912 YGLSADFV
-923 QAGVVNGSQII
+923 QAGYVNGSQII

-939 SYNFASGANGQGT
+939 SSNFASGVRGT
-952 HINLENGTFE
+952 HINLNAGTFE
-962 VGGNKLTYNG
+962 VGGNKLVYNG
-972 STLSIRGNI
+972 STLSLRGNI
-981 TVGGS
+981 TASDISGGTINVGG
-986 SNTNGTVSVL
+986 TNSQDSVGKNGVINVYNENNQPIIKL
-996 NASGQ
+996 DKSGL
-1001 PVVTLDN
+1001 TLD
-1008 SGITLLNGATIDYS
+1008 SS
-1022 KISNKP
+1022 VKINF
-1028 SIPTKASDLSDYS
+1028 A
-1041 TLITNTSIRTI
+1041 
-1052 EVTAQNLTAGHVAAE
+1052 NLTGVPDYQTASQVTQITRNTVTTEYVNALNVKAGSVAAE

-1075 GKTISGGTITGGTI
+1075 GKTISGGTITG
-1089 TGTTINGGT
+1089 TTINGST
-1098 INGSDITSKEGN
+1098 ITSYDYPSGSSQWFSKVSLSSGLFEATDYTGDHVVRIDSGKIQLYNDDGDTSEIYQEGHLAGG
-1110 KIVRLSRGEIKIKDK
+1110 R
-1125 TEDVYLVLS
+1125 
-1134 TGTIQFH
+1134 TG
-1141 DDIRDVHSYIHQV
+1141 IRI
-1154 TNPEGIMIWCGDDND
+1154 N
-1169 TTGELYLE
+1169 
-1177 CSQSFSALNNTS
+1177 CSDLFLNCTQSFFAKENSSSILALVRNNT
-1189 SQAPDNY
+1189 
-1196 YHNKPYTG
+1196 PYTG
-1204 VVNLKTRKYANG
+1204 VVKLDTRKYTNG
-1216 GDWTERKLVIIDGLV
+1216 GDWSARKLVIINGLV
-1231 CRFEGTNNDCTPHP
+1231 CKMEGCEDDC
-1245 YE
+1245 ER

>member
-142 LLNRILY
+142 LLNRVLY

-186 KQFECLFV
+186 TQFECLFV

-253 RDFTLSNTP
+253 RDFPLSNTP

-289 QGGNKVVTFSSAP
+289 QGGVKMVTFSTAP

-383 YDYDDMPHGLVTKLM
+383 YDYDDMPHRLVTKLM

-406 DQPRYQENMKNLF
+406 DQPEYQNIMKNLF

-425 IYYESG
+425 IYYESS

-440 PTLSETITRVRD
+440 PTLNETITRVRS
-452 NVTTVALSTLSSSTS
+452 NVTTVALSTLSHSTS
-467 KTVVTNAIKNL
+467 DTVATNAVKNL

-485 GIFKV
+485 EIFKV
-490 EVVEVGD
+490 EAQNVTWIAPPE
-497 NNPQWIPPQPGGT
+497 NPTGG
-510 TGTWIGELI
+510 TGTWSGELV
-519 ITKYKNEVESG
+519 ITKYKNEAESG

-571 SDNNYQAFKN
+571 SDNNYQAFKD

-592 SFRDALQGCLDI
+592 SFRDALQGCLDV
-604 LIQERADA
+604 LIQERADVID
-612 AQEFRDSIYVPYQQK
+612 EFRDSIYVPYQKK
-627 LNLVIT
+627 LNLVIA

-654 VRDSIQR
+654 SRDAIQR

-753 RVKIDDDIYRLRL
+753 RVKIDDEIYRLRL

-878 NMLAFTHDGW
+878 NMLAFTSDGW
-888 NTVSLALGKHTYYKF
+888 NNVSLALGKHAYTEYDKVQQKF
-903 NEHHIRQDN
+903 VDK
-912 LEDYGLSAEFV
+912 EDYGLSARFV
-923 QAGVVNGSQII
+923 QAGLVSGTQII

-939 SYNFASGANGQGT
+939 SSNFASGVGT
-952 HINLENGTFE
+952 HINLNNGTFE

-972 STLSIRGNI
+972 STLSVRGNI

-986 SNTNGTVSVL
+986 GNTNGTVNVL

-1008 SGITLLNGATIDYS
+1008 NGITLKNGATIDYS
-1022 KISNKP
+1022 KISNP
-1028 SIPTKASDLSDYS
+1028 PTIPTSASQLSDYS

-1075 GKTISGGTITGGTI
+1075 GKTISGGTITG
-1089 TGTTINGGT
+1089 TTINGGT
-1098 INGSDITSKEGN
+1098 INGSDITSEEGN
-1110 KIVRLSRGEIKIKDK
+1110 NIVRLSRGEIKIKDK

-1154 TNPEGIMIWCGDDND
+1154 SDPEGIMIWCGDDND

-1189 SQAPDNY
+1189 SQAPDNF

-1216 GDWTERKLVIIDGLV
+1216 GDWSERKLVIIDGLV

-1245 YE
+1245 DE

>member
-186 KQFECLFV
+186 TQFECLFV
-194 IDSIHKTINAY
+194 IDSINKTINAY

-289 QGGNKVVTFSSAP
+289 QGGNKVVTFSTAP

-383 YDYDDMPHGLVTKLM
+383 YDYDDMPHRLVTKLEQ
-398 AYQALYDS
+398 YQALYDS
-406 DQPRYQENMKNLF
+406 KQPEYQGYMENLF

-440 PTLSETITRVRD
+440 PTLNETITRVRS
-452 NVTTVALSTLSSSTS
+452 NVTTVALTTLSHSTS
-467 KTVVTNAIKNL
+467 DTVATNAVKNL

-485 GIFKV
+485 EIFKV
-490 EVVEVGD
+490 EAKNVT
-497 NNPQWIPPQPGGT
+497 WIAPPETPAGG
-510 TGTWIGELI
+510 TGTWSGELV
-519 ITKYKNEVESG
+519 ITKYKNEAESG

-592 SFRDALQGCLDI
+592 SFRDALQGCLDV

-612 AQEFRDSIYVPYQQK
+612 VLEFRNSIYVPYQKK
-627 LNLVIT
+627 LNLVIA

-654 VRDSIQR
+654 DRDDIQR
-661 ELNLRV
+661 TLNLRV
-667 NLGEEDYKIYCAYR
+667 YLGEEDYKIYCAYR

-753 RVKIDDDIYRLRL
+753 RVKIDDEIYRLRL

-878 NMLAFTHDGW
+878 NMLAFTADGW
-888 NTVSLALGKHTYYKF
+888 NHVSLALGKHTYSKF
-903 NEHHIRQDN
+903 SSGNNPTIQTQDG
-912 LEDYGLSAEFV
+912 YGLSADFV
-923 QAGVVNGSQII
+923 QAGYVNGSQII

-939 SYNFASGANGQGT
+939 SSNFASGVRGT
-952 HINLENGTFE
+952 HINLNNGTFE
-962 VGGNKLTYNG
+962 IGGNKLVYNG
-972 STLSIRGNI
+972 STLSLRGNI
-981 TVGGS
+981 TASNISGGTINVGG
-986 SNTNGTVSVL
+986 TNSQDSVGKNGVITVYNNQNQPIIRL
-996 NASGQ
+996 DQSGL
-1001 PVVTLDN
+1001 TLDSN
-1008 SGITLLNGATIDYS
+1008 Y
-1022 KISNKP
+1022 KINFS
-1028 SIPTKASDLSDYS
+1028 
-1041 TLITNTSIRTI
+1041 
-1052 EVTAQNLTAGHVAAE
+1052 NLTGVPDYQTASQVTQITKNTVTTEYVNALNVKAGSVAAE

-1075 GKTISGGTITGGTI
+1075 GKTISGGTITGTTIKGSTLISERVESGRIVNRTEI
-1089 TGTTINGGT
+1089 TGGWVTQTDNNDNTVSLTQGSVYLYNSNSDTHSFIYESAHLATSLSGLAIQCGE
-1098 INGSDITSKEGN
+1098 NGSADLIIDCN
-1110 KIVRLSRGEIKIKDK
+1110 
-1125 TEDVYLVLS
+1125 
-1134 TGTIQFH
+1134 
-1141 DDIRDVHSYIHQV
+1141 
-1154 TNPEGIMIWCGDDND
+1154 
-1169 TTGELYLE
+1169 
-1177 CSQSFSALNNTS
+1177 QSFMAQENSSDIPHRLYGNT
-1189 SQAPDNY
+1189 
-1196 YHNKPYTG
+1196 PYTG
-1204 VVNLKTRKYANG
+1204 VIRLYTKPYTVA
-1216 GDWTERKLVIIDGLV
+1216 GDFEPRKLVIINGLV
-1231 CRFEGTNNDCTPHP
+1231 CKMSGTYDDCDR
-1245 YE
+1245 

>member
-1 MFDFDHITVVLSNR
+1 
-15 AHEHLGILH
+15 
-24 NIDQTSVN
+24 
-32 ITTDMI
+32 MI

-169 FSVADTSVWDF
+169 FSVTDTSAWDF

-186 KQFECLFV
+186 TQFECLFV
-194 IDSIHKTINAY
+194 IDSINKTINAY

-239 PIPMTEYAYGNGTK
+239 PIPMTEYAYGDGTK

-289 QGGNKVVTFSSAP
+289 QGGNKVVTFSTAP

-383 YDYDDMPHGLVTKLM
+383 YDYDDMPHRLVTKLM
-398 AYQALYDS
+398 AYQDLYDS
-406 DQPRYQENMKNLF
+406 EQPHYQENMENLF

-452 NVTTVALSTLSSSTS
+452 NVTTVALTTLSHSTS
-467 KTVVTNAIKNL
+467 DTVATNAVKNL

-485 GIFKV
+485 EIFKV
-490 EVVEVGD
+490 EAKNVT
-497 NNPQWIPPQPGGT
+497 WIAPPETPAGG
-510 TGTWIGELI
+510 TGTWSGELI
-519 ITKYKNEVESG
+519 ITKYKNEAESG

-540 SDRGTYLNQK
+540 SDRRTYLNQK

-571 SDNNYQAFKN
+571 SDNNYQAFKD

-592 SFRDALQGCLDI
+592 SFRDALQGCLDV

-612 AQEFRDSIYVPYQQK
+612 VNEFRESIYVPYQKK

-654 VRDSIQR
+654 ERDTIQR
-661 ELNLRV
+661 RLNLRV

-733 INYNPDFA
+733 INYNPEFA

-753 RVKIDDDIYRLRL
+753 RVKIDDEIYRLRL

-878 NMLAFTHDGW
+878 NMLAFTSDGW
-888 NTVSLALGKHTYYKF
+888 NNVSLALGKHTYTEFDK
-903 NEHHIRQDN
+903 NHIRHDN
-912 LEDYGLSAEFV
+912 LEDYGLSAKFV

-934 GGDIY
+934 GGKIY
-939 SYNFASGANGQGT
+939 SWNYSPSNVGT
-952 HINLENGTFE
+952 YINLEDGTFT
-962 VGGNKLTYNG
+962 VGGNKLTYDG
-972 STLSIRGNI
+972 STLNLKGNI
-981 TVGGS
+981 SASDISGSTIYGGNIHVGGTNAQS
-986 SNTNGTVSVL
+986 SVGKNGAIYVY
-996 NASGQ
+996 NKNNQ
-1001 PVVTLDN
+1001 PIITLDQN
-1008 SGITLLNGATIDYS
+1008 GLTLS
-1022 KISNKP
+1022 
-1028 SIPTKASDLSDYS
+1028 SDYKINFNNLDHVPNYQ
-1041 TLITNTSIRTI
+1041 TAEQVTQITKNTVTTSYVNALN
-1052 EVTAQNLTAGHVAAE
+1052 VTAGSVAAE
-1067 NITGTTIS
+1067 NITGTTIT
-1075 GKTISGGTITGGTI
+1075 GK
-1089 TGTTINGGT
+1089 TINGGT
-1098 INGSDITSKEGN
+1098 INGSTITSEDGN
-1110 KIVRLSRGEIKIKDK
+1110 KLVRISLGEVKVKDK
-1125 TEDVYLVLS
+1125 TEDLYLVQSL
-1134 TGTIQFH
+1134 GTIEFH
-1141 DDIRDVHSYIHQV
+1141 DDKRDIHSYIGQSTGNHP
-1154 TNPEGIMIWCGDDND
+1154 TIGIYCGADND
-1169 TTGELYLE
+1169 TIGELYLE
-1177 CSQSFSALNNTS
+1177 YSQSFSALDNTS
-1189 SQAPDNY
+1189 SKIPDNY
-1196 YHNKPYTG
+1196 YNNRPYTG

-1216 GDWTERKLVIIDGLV
+1216 GDWHERKLVIVDGLV
-1231 CRFEGTNNDCTPHP
+1231 CRFDGTDNDCLPHVQDD
-1245 YE
+1245 

>member
-1 MFDFDHITVVLSNR
+1 
-15 AHEHLGILH
+15 
-24 NIDQTSVN
+24 
-32 ITTDMI
+32 MI

-186 KQFECLFV
+186 TQFECLFV

-253 RDFTLSNTP
+253 RDFSLSNTP

-289 QGGNKVVTFSSAP
+289 QGGVKVVTFSTAP

-359 DDLMTATIQSLNP
+359 DDLMTATIRSLNP

-383 YDYDDMPHGLVTKLM
+383 YDYDDMPQELVTKLEQ
-398 AYQALYDS
+398 YQNLYDS
-406 DQPRYQENMKNLF
+406 LQPRYQNIMKNLF

-431 MMPYNEYTN
+431 MMPYNEFTN
-440 PTLSETITRVRD
+440 PTLNETITRVKS
-452 NVTTVALSTLSSSTS
+452 NVTTAALSTLTSSTT
-467 KTVVTNAIKNL
+467 KAVVTNTIKNL
-478 AKVFMNT
+478 ARVFMNT

-490 EVVEVGD
+490 EVADEDHV
-497 NNPQWIPPQPGGT
+497 QWIPPSSTGG
-510 TGTWIGELI
+510 TGTWSGELI
-519 ITKYKNEVESG
+519 ITKYKNEEESG
-530 STGTI
+530 STGVL
-535 TVTVN
+535 TVTVT

-550 VMKNLIKADDND
+550 IMKNLIKADDND

-571 SDNNYQAFKN
+571 SANNYQAFKN

-604 LIQERADA
+604 LIQERASDTVS
-612 AQEFRDSIYVPYQQK
+612 EFRPTLYVPYQKK
-627 LNLVIT
+627 LNLVIE
-633 EMNTRQ
+633 EMTNRQ
-639 NTVDFWEKKVEEYEA
+639 ATVNGWEDQVEAYENS
-654 VRDSIQR
+654 RDQIQR
-661 ELNLRV
+661 QLNLEEF
-667 NLGEEDYKIYCAYR
+667 LGDRLYKIYCVYR

-753 RVKIDDDIYRLRL
+753 RVKIDDEIYRLRL

-878 NMLAFTHDGW
+878 NMLAFTSDGW
-888 NTVSLALGKHTYYKF
+888 NNVSLALGKHAYTEYDKVQQKF
-903 NEHHIRQDN
+903 VDK
-912 LEDYGLSAEFV
+912 EDYGLSARFV
-923 QAGVVNGSQII
+923 QAGLVSGTQII

-939 SYNFASGANGQGT
+939 SSNFASGVGT
-952 HINLENGTFE
+952 HINLNNGTFE

-986 SNTNGTVSVL
+986 GNTNGTVNVL

-1008 SGITLLNGATIDYS
+1008 NGITLKNGATIDYS
-1022 KISNKP
+1022 KISNP
-1028 SIPTKASDLSDYS
+1028 PTIPTSASQLSDYS

-1075 GKTISGGTITGGTI
+1075 GKTISGGTINGATI
-1089 TGTTINGGT
+1089 TGNTSITQKS
-1098 INGSDITSKEGN
+1098 SDNSEKVVIDG
-1110 KIVRLSRGEIKIKDK
+1110 GEINVGSTNSKWYTKIDNGFVKVSNGETDADHSH
-1125 TEDVYLVLS
+1125 TDVYPGILQLNAGNDNCILQAHLGNVLEIS
-1134 TGTIQFH
+1134 CAQILWSHTPMRGVFS
-1141 DDIRDVHSYIHQV
+1141 DDVYGYGV
-1154 TNPEGIMIWCGDDND
+1154 
-1169 TTGELYLE
+1169 
-1177 CSQSFSALNNTS
+1177 
-1189 SQAPDNY
+1189 
-1196 YHNKPYTG
+1196 PYTG
-1204 VVNLKTRKYANG
+1204 RATITANSASTGEKTGKALYILN
-1216 GDWTERKLVIIDGLV
+1216 GLV
-1231 CRFEGTNNDCTPHP
+1231 CSKYP
-1245 YE
+1245 

>member
-186 KQFECLFV
+186 TQFECLFV

-253 RDFTLSNTP
+253 RDFSLSNTP

-289 QGGNKVVTFSSAP
+289 QGGVKVVTFSTAP

-359 DDLMTATIQSLNP
+359 DDLMTATIRSLNP

-383 YDYDDMPHGLVTKLM
+383 YDYDDMPQELVTKLEQ
-398 AYQALYDS
+398 YQNLYDS
-406 DQPRYQENMKNLF
+406 LQPRYQNIMKNLF

-431 MMPYNEYTN
+431 MMPYNEFTN
-440 PTLSETITRVRD
+440 PTLNETITRVKS
-452 NVTTVALSTLSSSTS
+452 NVTTAALSTLTLSTT
-467 KTVVTNAIKNL
+467 KAVVTNTIKNL
-478 AKVFMNT
+478 ARVFMNT

-490 EVVEVGD
+490 EVADEDHV
-497 NNPQWIPPQPGGT
+497 QWIPPSSTGG
-510 TGTWIGELI
+510 TGTWSGELI
-519 ITKYKNEVESG
+519 ITKYKNEEESG
-530 STGTI
+530 STGVL
-535 TVTVN
+535 TVTVT

-550 VMKNLIKADDND
+550 IMKNLIKADDND

-571 SDNNYQAFKN
+571 SANNYQAFKN

-612 AQEFRDSIYVPYQQK
+612 VLEFRNSIYVPYQTK
-627 LNLVIT
+627 LNLVIA
-633 EMNTRQ
+633 EINTRQ

-654 VRDSIQR
+654 ERDTIQR
-661 ELNLRV
+661 RLNLRV

-753 RVKIDDDIYRLRL
+753 RVKIDDEIYRLRL

-878 NMLAFTHDGW
+878 NMLAFTSDGW
-888 NTVSLALGKHTYYKF
+888 NNVSLALGKHAYTEYDKVQQKF
-903 NEHHIRQDN
+903 VDK
-912 LEDYGLSAEFV
+912 EDYGLSARFV
-923 QAGVVNGSQII
+923 QAGLVSGTQII

-939 SYNFASGANGQGT
+939 SSNFASGVGT
-952 HINLENGTFE
+952 HINLNNGTFE

-986 SNTNGTVSVL
+986 GNTNGTVNVL

-1008 SGITLLNGATIDYS
+1008 NGITLKNGATIDYS
-1022 KISNKP
+1022 KISNP
-1028 SIPTKASDLSDYS
+1028 PTIPTSASQLSDYS

-1075 GKTISGGTITGGTI
+1075 GKTISGGTINGATI
-1089 TGTTINGGT
+1089 TGNTSITQKS
-1098 INGSDITSKEGN
+1098 SDNSEKVVIDG
-1110 KIVRLSRGEIKIKDK
+1110 GEINVGSTNSKWYTKIDNGFVKVSNGETDADHSH
-1125 TEDVYLVLS
+1125 TDVYPGILQLNAGNDNCILQAHLGNVLEIS
-1134 TGTIQFH
+1134 CAQILWSHTPMRGVFS
-1141 DDIRDVHSYIHQV
+1141 DDVYGYGV
-1154 TNPEGIMIWCGDDND
+1154 
-1169 TTGELYLE
+1169 
-1177 CSQSFSALNNTS
+1177 
-1189 SQAPDNY
+1189 
-1196 YHNKPYTG
+1196 PYTG
-1204 VVNLKTRKYANG
+1204 RATITANSASTGEKTGKALYILN
-1216 GDWTERKLVIIDGLV
+1216 GLV
-1231 CRFEGTNNDCTPHP
+1231 CSKYP
-1245 YE
+1245 

>member
-169 FSVADTSVWDF
+169 FSVADTSVWNF

-186 KQFECLFV
+186 TQFECLFV

-253 RDFTLSNTP
+253 RDFALSNTP

-289 QGGNKVVTFSSAP
+289 QGGVKMVTFSTAP

-383 YDYDDMPHGLVTKLM
+383 YDYDDMPHRLVTKLEE
-398 AYQALYDS
+398 YQALYDS
-406 DQPRYQENMKNLF
+406 KQPEYQGYMENLF
-419 DALDKK
+419 NALDKK

-452 NVTTVALSTLSSSTS
+452 NVTTVALTTVSTS
-467 KTVVTNAIKNL
+467 HEESAKNTVTNAVKNL

-485 GIFKV
+485 EIFKV
-490 EVVEVGD
+490 EAQNVA
-497 NNPQWIPPQPGGT
+497 WIPPSSAGG
-510 TGTWIGELI
+510 TGTWSGELV

-530 STGTI
+530 STGMI
-535 TVTVN
+535 TVTVT

-571 SDNNYQAFKN
+571 SENNYQAFKN

-592 SFRDALQGCLDI
+592 SFRDALQGCLDV

-612 AQEFRDSIYVPYQQK
+612 INEFRKSIYVPYQTK
-627 LNLVIT
+627 LNLVIA
-633 EMNTRQ
+633 EINTRQ
-639 NTVDFWEKKVEEYEA
+639 NTVDFWEKEIEKYEA
-654 VRDSIQR
+654 KRDEIQR
-661 ELNLRV
+661 TLNLRV

-705 EEFIELATKELDKA
+705 KEFIELATKELDKA

-741 HIKDKFKIANWL
+741 HIRDKFKIANWL

-878 NMLAFTHDGW
+878 NMLAFTSDGW
-888 NTVSLALGKHTYYKF
+888 NNVSLALGKHTYTEFDK
-903 NEHHIRQDN
+903 NHIRHDN
-912 LEDYGLSAEFV
+912 LEDYGLSAKFV

-934 GGDIY
+934 GGKIY
-939 SYNFASGANGQGT
+939 SWNYSPSNVGT
-952 HINLENGTFE
+952 YINLEDGTFT

-986 SNTNGTVSVL
+986 GNTNGTVNVL

-1008 SGITLLNGATIDYS
+1008 NGITLKNGATIDYS
-1022 KISNKP
+1022 KISNP
-1028 SIPTKASDLSDYS
+1028 PTIPTSASQLSDYS

-1075 GKTISGGTITGGTI
+1075 GKTISGGTITGTTI
-1089 TGTTINGGT
+1089 TGSTITSYDRPEGSSSWFSKATLSSGLFEARDYTGSHVLRIDSGKIQLYSESGGGT
-1098 INGSDITSKEGN
+1098 SEIYQEGHMAGGRTGL
-1110 KIVRLSRGEIKIKDK
+1110 KIDC
-1125 TEDVYLVLS
+1125 D
-1134 TGTIQFH
+1134 
-1141 DDIRDVHSYIHQV
+1141 
-1154 TNPEGIMIWCGDDND
+1154 
-1169 TTGELYLE
+1169 GELFLD
-1177 CSQSFSALNNTS
+1177 CFQSFNAQRKKPEKGETIPRDQVRNNT
-1189 SQAPDNY
+1189 
-1196 YHNKPYTG
+1196 PYTG
-1204 VVNLKTRKYANG
+1204 VIKLDTSKYYGTAS
-1216 GDWTERKLVIIDGLV
+1216 WSTRKLVVINGLI
-1231 CRFEGTNNDCTPHP
+1231 CKFDEQEDDCDR
-1245 YE
+1245 

>member
-1 MFDFDHITVVLSNR
+1 
-15 AHEHLGILH
+15 
-24 NIDQTSVN
+24 
-32 ITTDMI
+32 MI

-60 KIVDL
+60 KIIDL

-186 KQFECLFV
+186 TQFECLFV

-239 PIPMTEYAYGNGTK
+239 PIPMTEYAYGDGTK

-289 QGGNKVVTFSSAP
+289 QGGNKVVTFSTAP

-383 YDYDDMPHGLVTKLM
+383 YDYDDMPHRLVTKLEQ
-398 AYQALYDS
+398 YQALYDS
-406 DQPRYQENMKNLF
+406 EQPEYQGYMENLF
-419 DALDKK
+419 NALDKK

-440 PTLSETITRVRD
+440 PTLSETITRVRS
-452 NVTTVALSTLSSSTS
+452 NVTTVALTTLSDSTS

-485 GIFKV
+485 SIFKV

-497 NNPQWIPPQPGGT
+497 NNPQWIPPSPSGG

-519 ITKYKNEVESG
+519 ITKYKNEAESG

-535 TVTVN
+535 TVTVT

-571 SDNNYQAFKN
+571 SDNNYQAFKD

-592 SFRDALQGCLDI
+592 SFRDALQGCLDV

-612 AQEFRDSIYVPYQQK
+612 VNEFRNSIYVPYQTK
-627 LNLVIT
+627 LNLVIA

-639 NTVDFWEKKVEEYEA
+639 NTVDFWEKEIEKYEA
-654 VRDSIQR
+654 KRDEIQR
-661 ELNLRV
+661 TLNLRV

-753 RVKIDDDIYRLRL
+753 RVKIDDEIYRLRL

-878 NMLAFTHDGW
+878 NMLAFTSDGW
-888 NTVSLALGKHTYYKF
+888 NNVSLALGKHTYSKF
-903 NEHHIRQDN
+903 SSGNNPTIQTQDG
-912 LEDYGLSAEFV
+912 YGLSADFV
-923 QAGVVNGSQII
+923 QAGYVNGSQII

-939 SYNFASGANGQGT
+939 SSNFASGVRGT
-952 HINLENGTFE
+952 HINLNNGTFE
-962 VGGNKLTYNG
+962 IGGNKLTYNG

-986 SNTNGTVSVL
+986 GNTNGTVNVL

-1008 SGITLLNGATIDYS
+1008 NGITLKNGATIDYS
-1022 KISNKP
+1022 KISNP
-1028 SIPTKASDLSDYS
+1028 PTIPTSASQLSDYS

-1075 GKTISGGTITGGTI
+1075 GKTISGGTITGTTI
-1089 TGTTINGGT
+1089 TGST
-1098 INGSDITSKEGN
+1098 ITSYDRPAGSSSWHTKAQLSNGVFQSINSSGNQHIAIGEGV
-1110 KIVRLSRGEIKIKDK
+1110 ISFF
-1125 TEDVYLVLS
+1125 EDDS
-1134 TGTIQFH
+1134 PQ
-1141 DDIRDVHSYIHQV
+1141 SYIHELENADGTSGLRVVTEDLYIDCLQSFYAQPRKPKDGEILSEDLV
-1154 TNPEGIMIWCGDDND
+1154 TN
-1169 TTGELYLE
+1169 
-1177 CSQSFSALNNTS
+1177 NT
-1189 SQAPDNY
+1189 
-1196 YHNKPYTG
+1196 PYTG
-1204 VVNLKTRKYANG
+1204 VVALKTSPYYDSAK
-1216 GDWTERKLVIIDGLV
+1216 WTERKLVIINGLV
-1231 CRFEGTNNDCTPHP
+1231 CKFHGSWDDCDRERG
-1245 YE
+1245 Y

>member
-180 LSGDVA
+180 LSGDIA
-186 KQFECLFV
+186 TQFECLFV

-239 PIPMTEYAYGNGTK
+239 PIPMTEYAYGDGDK

-289 QGGNKVVTFSSAP
+289 QGGNKVVTFSTAP
-302 KKGET
+302 SQGEV
-307 ISFKYTI
+307 ISFKYDI

-383 YDYDDMPHGLVTKLM
+383 YDYDDMPQELVTKLEQ
-398 AYQALYDS
+398 YQNLYDS
-406 DQPRYQENMKNLF
+406 LQPQYQNIMMGLF

-431 MMPYNEYTN
+431 MMPYNEFTN
-440 PTLSETITRVRD
+440 PTLNETITRVRS
-452 NVTTVALSTLSSSTS
+452 NVTTAALSVLGTSTS
-467 KTVVTNAIKNL
+467 ESVVTNTIKNL
-478 AKVFMNT
+478 ARVFVNT

-490 EVVEVGD
+490 EVNENTV
-497 NNPQWIPPQPGGT
+497 QWTPPSSSGGT
-510 TGTWIGELI
+510 GLWSGELI
-519 ITKYKNEVESG
+519 ITKYKNEEESG
-530 STGTI
+530 STGVL
-535 TVTVN
+535 TVTVT
-540 SDRGTYLNQK
+540 SDRETYLNQK
-550 VMKNLIKADDND
+550 IMKNLIKADDND

-571 SDNNYQAFKN
+571 SANNYQAFRN

-604 LIQERADA
+604 LIQERASDTVS
-612 AQEFRDSIYVPYQQK
+612 EFRSTLYVPYQEK
-627 LNLVIT
+627 LNIVIA

-639 NTVDFWEKKVEEYEA
+639 NTVDYWEDQVEVYEND
-654 VRDSIQR
+654 RDQIQHQ
-661 ELNLRV
+661 LNLSEF
-667 NLGEEDYKIYCAYR
+667 LGDRLYKIYCAYR

-696 ETNELFKRA
+696 ETNDLFKRA
-705 EEFIELATKELDKA
+705 GEFIELATKELDKA

-815 QAGSSYQVSNSVRD
+815 QAGSSYQVSNSVKD

-865 TDAYSGEQVRLTH
+865 TDAYSAEQVRLTH
-878 NMLAFTHDGW
+878 NMLAFTADGW
-888 NTVSLALGKHTYYKF
+888 NHVSLALGKHTYSKF
-903 NEHHIRQDN
+903 SSGNNPTIQTQDG
-912 LEDYGLSAEFV
+912 YGLSADFV
-923 QAGVVNGSQII
+923 QAGYVNGSQII

-939 SYNFASGANGQGT
+939 SSNFASGVQGT
-952 HINLENGTFE
+952 HINLNNGTFE
-962 VGGNKLTYNG
+962 IGGNKLVYNG
-972 STLSIRGNI
+972 STLSLRGNI
-981 TVGGS
+981 T
-986 SNTNGTVSVL
+986 
-996 NASGQ
+996 
-1001 PVVTLDN
+1001 
-1008 SGITLLNGATIDYS
+1008 
-1022 KISNKP
+1022 
-1028 SIPTKASDLSDYS
+1028 ASDISGS
-1041 TLITNTSIRTI
+1041 
-1052 EVTAQNLTAGHVAAE
+1052 
-1067 NITGTTIS
+1067 TIS
-1075 GKTISGGTITGGTI
+1075 GNTISGGTIHVGGASNGQGKDGAIHVYNANNQEIIKLDKGGLTLDSSVKINFANLTGVPDYQTASQVTQITKNTVTTEYVNALNITAKDFSATTI
-1089 TGTTINGGT
+1089 TGKTINGGT
-1098 INGSDITSKEGN
+1098 INGTDITSYDIPSGSTSWFSKVTLSSGVFEARDYTGDHVLRIDSGKIQLYNNSGDTSEIYQEGH
-1110 KIVRLSRGEIKIKDK
+1110 LSGGR
-1125 TEDVYLVLS
+1125 
-1134 TGTIQFH
+1134 TG
-1141 DDIRDVHSYIHQV
+1141 IRID
-1154 TNPEGIMIWCGDDND
+1154 
-1169 TTGELYLE
+1169 
-1177 CSQSFSALNNTS
+1177 CSDLFLDCTQSFFAKENSSSILALVRNNT
-1189 SQAPDNY
+1189 
-1196 YHNKPYTG
+1196 PYTG
-1204 VVNLKTRKYANG
+1204 VVNLNTRKYTNG
-1216 GDWTERKLVIIDGLV
+1216 GDWSARKLVIINGLV
-1231 CRFEGTNNDCTPHP
+1231 CKMDGYEDDC
-1245 YE
+1245 ER

>member
-51 DGEVEPLWD
+51 DGEIEPLWD

-131 LFYNPEKPEAS
+131 LFYNPKKPEAS

-186 KQFECLFV
+186 TQFECLFV

-239 PIPMTEYAYGNGTK
+239 PIPMTEYAYGDGTK

-289 QGGNKVVTFSSAP
+289 QGGNKVVTFSTAP
-302 KKGET
+302 KQGEV

-383 YDYDDMPHGLVTKLM
+383 YDYDDMPQELVTKLEQ
-398 AYQALYDS
+398 YQNLYDS
-406 DQPRYQENMKNLF
+406 LQPQYQNIMMGLF

-431 MMPYNEYTN
+431 MMPYNEFTN
-440 PTLSETITRVRD
+440 PTLNETITRVRS
-452 NVTTVALSTLSSSTS
+452 NVTIAALSVLGTSTS
-467 KTVVTNAIKNL
+467 DTVVTNTIKNL
-478 AKVFMNT
+478 ARVFVNT

-490 EVVEVGD
+490 EVNENTV
-497 NNPQWIPPQPGGT
+497 QWTPPSSSGGT
-510 TGTWIGELI
+510 GLWSGELI
-519 ITKYKNEVESG
+519 ITKYKNDEESG
-530 STGTI
+530 STGVL
-535 TVTVN
+535 TVTVT

-550 VMKNLIKADDND
+550 IMKNLIKADDND

-571 SDNNYQAFKN
+571 SANNYQAFKN

-604 LIQERADA
+604 LIQERASDTVS
-612 AQEFRDSIYVPYQQK
+612 EFRPTLYEPYQEK
-627 LNLVIT
+627 LNLVIK
-633 EMNTRQ
+633 EMTNRQ
-639 NTVDFWEKKVEEYEA
+639 ATVNGWEDQVEAYENS
-654 VRDSIQR
+654 RDQIQR
-661 ELNLRV
+661 QLNLEEF
-667 NLGEEDYKIYCAYR
+667 LGDRLYKIYCAYR

-696 ETNELFKRA
+696 ETNDLFKRA
-705 EEFIELATKELDKA
+705 GEFIELATKELDKA

-795 VQSVLSKAQSMA
+795 VQSVLSKAQSMS

-815 QAGSSYQVSNSVRD
+815 QAGSSYQVSNSVKD

-878 NMLAFTHDGW
+878 NMLAFTADGW
-888 NTVSLALGKHTYYKF
+888 NHVSLALGKHTYSKF
-903 NEHHIRQDN
+903 SSGNNPTIQTQDG
-912 LEDYGLSAEFV
+912 YGLSADFV
-923 QAGVVNGSQII
+923 QAGYVNGSQII

-939 SYNFASGANGQGT
+939 SSNFASGSQGT
-952 HINLENGTFE
+952 HINLNAGTFE

-972 STLSIRGNI
+972 TTLTLRGNI
-981 TVGGS
+981 TASNISGS
-986 SNTNGTVSVL
+986 
-996 NASGQ
+996 
-1001 PVVTLDN
+1001 
-1008 SGITLLNGATIDYS
+1008 
-1022 KISNKP
+1022 
-1028 SIPTKASDLSDYS
+1028 
-1041 TLITNTSIRTI
+1041 
-1052 EVTAQNLTAGHVAAE
+1052 
-1067 NITGTTIS
+1067 TIS
-1075 GKTISGGTITGGTI
+1075 GNTISGGAIHVGGASNGQGKDGAIHVYNANNQEIIKLDKGGLTLDSSVKINFANLTGVPDYQTASQVTQITKNTVTTEYVNALKITAKDFSATTITGK
-1089 TGTTINGGT
+1089 TINGGT
-1098 INGSDITSKEGN
+1098 INGTDITSYDYSSGSGQWFSKVTLSSGVFEASDYTGNHVLRIDSGKIQLYNDDGDTSEIYQEGHLAGG
-1110 KIVRLSRGEIKIKDK
+1110 R
-1125 TEDVYLVLS
+1125 
-1134 TGTIQFH
+1134 TG
-1141 DDIRDVHSYIHQV
+1141 IRIDCADLFLDCV
-1154 TNPEGIMIWCGDDND
+1154 
-1169 TTGELYLE
+1169 
-1177 CSQSFSALNNTS
+1177 QSFWGKADTGSIETLVRNNT
-1189 SQAPDNY
+1189 
-1196 YHNKPYTG
+1196 PYTG
-1204 VVNLKTRKYANG
+1204 VIKLTTSKTYSPAHWG
-1216 GDWTERKLVIIDGLV
+1216 AEPRKLVVINGLICKLDGD
-1231 CRFEGTNNDCTPHP
+1231 EDDCSR
-1245 YE
+1245 

>member
-142 LLNRILY
+142 LLNRVLY

-186 KQFECLFV
+186 TQFECLFV

-253 RDFTLSNTP
+253 RDFALSNTP

-289 QGGNKVVTFSSAP
+289 QGGVKMVTFSTAP

-383 YDYDDMPHGLVTKLM
+383 YDYDDMPQELVTKLEQ
-398 AYQALYDS
+398 YQNLYDS
-406 DQPRYQENMKNLF
+406 LQPQYQNIMMGLF

-431 MMPYNEYTN
+431 MMPYNEFTN
-440 PTLSETITRVRD
+440 PTLNETITRVRS
-452 NVTTVALSTLSSSTS
+452 NVTIAALSVLGTSTS
-467 KTVVTNAIKNL
+467 DTVVTNTIKNL
-478 AKVFMNT
+478 ARVFVNT

-490 EVVEVGD
+490 EVNENTV
-497 NNPQWIPPQPGGT
+497 QWTPPSSSGGT
-510 TGTWIGELI
+510 GLWSGELI
-519 ITKYKNEVESG
+519 ITKYKNEEESG
-530 STGTI
+530 STGVL
-535 TVTVN
+535 TVTVT

-550 VMKNLIKADDND
+550 IMKNLIKADDND

-571 SDNNYQAFKN
+571 SANDYQAFKD
-581 AIAQYGLVRLA
+581 AISQYGLVRLA

-604 LIQERADA
+604 LIQERASDTVS
-612 AQEFRDSIYVPYQQK
+612 EFRPTLYEPYQEK
-627 LNLVIT
+627 LNLVIK
-633 EMNTRQ
+633 EMTDRQ
-639 NTVDFWEKKVEEYEA
+639 ATVDGWEDQVEAYENS
-654 VRDSIQR
+654 RDQIQR
-661 ELNLRV
+661 QLNLEEF
-667 NLGEEDYKIYCAYR
+667 LGDRLYKIYCAYR

-696 ETNELFKRA
+696 ETNDLFKRA
-705 EEFIELATKELDKA
+705 GEFIELATKELDKA

-753 RVKIDDDIYRLRL
+753 RVKIDDEIYRLRL

-795 VQSVLSKAQSMA
+795 VQSVLSKAQSMS
-807 TSYDATQK
+807 TSYNATQK
-815 QAGSSYQVSNSVRD
+815 QAGSSYQVSNSVKD

-865 TDAYSGEQVRLTH
+865 TDTYSGEQVRLTH
-878 NMLAFTHDGW
+878 NMLAFTADGW
-888 NTVSLALGKHTYYKF
+888 NNVSLALGKHTYSKF
-903 NEHHIRQDN
+903 SSGNNPTIQIQDG
-912 LEDYGLSAEFV
+912 YGLSADFV
-923 QAGVVNGSQII
+923 QAGYVNGSQII

-939 SYNFASGANGQGT
+939 SSNFASGVRGT
-952 HINLENGTFE
+952 HINLNNGTFE
-962 VGGNKLTYNG
+962 IGGNKLTYNG
-972 STLSIRGNI
+972 STLSVRGNI

-986 SNTNGTVSVL
+986 GNTNGTVNVL

-1008 SGITLLNGATIDYS
+1008 NGITLKNGATIDYS
-1022 KISNKP
+1022 KISGTP

-1067 NITGTTIS
+1067 NITGKTIS
-1075 GKTISGGTITGGTI
+1075 GKTISGGNIEGTTI
-1089 TGTTINGGT
+1089 TGTTINGSTLISEQVESGKIVNQT
-1098 INGSDITSKEGN
+1098 EITGGWVTQNGYDGNTVSLTQGSVYLYNSNSNTYSYIFETPHLSSGLSGLAIQCGGNGSADLIIDCN
-1110 KIVRLSRGEIKIKDK
+1110 
-1125 TEDVYLVLS
+1125 
-1134 TGTIQFH
+1134 
-1141 DDIRDVHSYIHQV
+1141 
-1154 TNPEGIMIWCGDDND
+1154 
-1169 TTGELYLE
+1169 
-1177 CSQSFSALNNTS
+1177 QSFMAQENSKDTPHRLYNNT
-1189 SQAPDNY
+1189 
-1196 YHNKPYTG
+1196 PYTG
-1204 VVNLKTRKYANG
+1204 VIRLYTKPYTVG
-1216 GDWTERKLVIIDGLV
+1216 GDFEPKKLVIINGLV
-1231 CRFEGTNNDCTPHP
+1231 CKMSGTYDDCDR
-1245 YE
+1245 

>member
-169 FSVADTSVWDF
+169 FSVADTNVWDF

-186 KQFECLFV
+186 TQFECLFV

-271 VQVYKN
+271 VQVYNN

-289 QGGNKVVTFSSAP
+289 QGGNKVVTFSTAP

-383 YDYDDMPHGLVTKLM
+383 YDYDDMPHRLVTKLM
-398 AYQALYDS
+398 AYQDLYDS
-406 DQPRYQENMKNLF
+406 EQPHYQENMENLF

-440 PTLSETITRVRD
+440 PTLNETITRVRD
-452 NVTTVALSTLSSSTS
+452 NVTTVALSTLSHSTS
-467 KTVVTNAIKNL
+467 DTVATNAVKNL

-485 GIFKV
+485 EIFKV
-490 EVVEVGD
+490 EAKNVTWIAPPETPVG
-497 NNPQWIPPQPGGT
+497 G
-510 TGTWIGELI
+510 TGTWSGELV
-519 ITKYKNEVESG
+519 ITKYKNEAESG

-571 SDNNYQAFKN
+571 SDNNYQAFKD

-592 SFRDALQGCLDI
+592 SFRDALQGCLDV

-612 AQEFRDSIYVPYQQK
+612 VNEFRESIYVPYQKK

-654 VRDSIQR
+654 ERDTIQR
-661 ELNLRV
+661 RLNLRV

-753 RVKIDDDIYRLRL
+753 RVKIDDEIYRLRL

-865 TDAYSGEQVRLTH
+865 TDAYSAEQVRLTH
-878 NMLAFTHDGW
+878 NMLAFTADGW
-888 NTVSLALGKHTYYKF
+888 NTVNLALGKHAYTEYDKVQQKF
-903 NEHHIRQDN
+903 IDK
-912 LEDYGLSAEFV
+912 EDYGLSARFV
-923 QAGVVNGSQII
+923 QAGLVSGTQII

-939 SYNFASGANGQGT
+939 SDNFASGLQGT
-952 HINLENGTFE
+952 HINLKTGTFE
-962 VGGNKLTYNG
+962 VGGDKLTYNG
-972 STLSIRGNI
+972 STLSLKGNI
-981 TVGGS
+981 TASNISGGTINVGG
-986 SNTNGTVSVL
+986 TNSQDSVGKNGVITVYNNQNQPIIRL
-996 NASGQ
+996 DQSGL
-1001 PVVTLDN
+1001 TLDSN
-1008 SGITLLNGATIDYS
+1008 Y
-1022 KISNKP
+1022 KINFS
-1028 SIPTKASDLSDYS
+1028 
-1041 TLITNTSIRTI
+1041 
-1052 EVTAQNLTAGHVAAE
+1052 NLTGVPDYQTASQVTQITKNTVTTEYVNALNVKAGSVAAE

-1075 GKTISGGTITGGTI
+1075 GKTISGGTITGTTIKGSTLISERVESGRIVNRTEI
-1089 TGTTINGGT
+1089 TGGWVTQTDNNDNTVSLTQGSVYLYNSNSDTHSFIYESAHLSTTLSGLVIECGE
-1098 INGSDITSKEGN
+1098 NGSADLIIDCN
-1110 KIVRLSRGEIKIKDK
+1110 
-1125 TEDVYLVLS
+1125 
-1134 TGTIQFH
+1134 
-1141 DDIRDVHSYIHQV
+1141 
-1154 TNPEGIMIWCGDDND
+1154 
-1169 TTGELYLE
+1169 
-1177 CSQSFSALNNTS
+1177 QSFMAQENSSDIPHRLYGNT
-1189 SQAPDNY
+1189 
-1196 YHNKPYTG
+1196 PYTG
-1204 VVNLKTRKYANG
+1204 VIRLYTKPYTVA
-1216 GDWTERKLVIIDGLV
+1216 GDFEPRKLVIINGLV
-1231 CRFEGTNNDCTPHP
+1231 CKMSGTYDDC
-1245 YE
+1245 ER

>member
-186 KQFECLFV
+186 TQFECLFV

-289 QGGNKVVTFSSAP
+289 QGGNKVVIFSTAP

-383 YDYDDMPHGLVTKLM
+383 YDYDDMPHRLVTKLEQ
-398 AYQALYDS
+398 YQALYDS
-406 DQPRYQENMKNLF
+406 KQPRYQEIMENLF

-440 PTLSETITRVRD
+440 PTLNETITRVRS
-452 NVTTVALSTLSSSTS
+452 NVTTVALTTLSNSTS
-467 KTVVTNAIKNL
+467 DTVATNAVKNL

-485 GIFKV
+485 EIFKV
-490 EVVEVGD
+490 EAKNVT
-497 NNPQWIPPQPGGT
+497 WIAPPETPAGG
-510 TGTWIGELI
+510 TGTWRGELV
-519 ITKYKNEVESG
+519 ITKYKNEAESG
-530 STGTI
+530 STGMI

-571 SDNNYQAFKN
+571 SANNYQAFKD

-592 SFRDALQGCLDI
+592 SFRDALQGCLDV

-612 AQEFRDSIYVPYQQK
+612 VNEFRNSIYVPYQTK
-627 LNLVIT
+627 LNLVIA

-639 NTVDFWEKKVEEYEA
+639 NTVDFWEKEIEKYEA
-654 VRDSIQR
+654 KRDEIQR
-661 ELNLRV
+661 TLNLRV

-753 RVKIDDDIYRLRL
+753 RVKIDDEIYRLRL

-878 NMLAFTHDGW
+878 NMLAFTSDGW
-888 NTVSLALGKHTYYKF
+888 NNVSLALGKHTYTEFDK
-903 NEHHIRQDN
+903 NHIRHDN
-912 LEDYGLSAEFV
+912 LEDYGLSAKFV

-934 GGDIY
+934 GGKIY
-939 SYNFASGANGQGT
+939 SWNYSPSNVGT
-952 HINLENGTFE
+952 YINLEDGTFT
-962 VGGNKLTYNG
+962 VGGDKLTYNG
-972 STLSIRGNI
+972 STLSLKGNI
-981 TVGGS
+981 TASNISGGTINVGG
-986 SNTNGTVSVL
+986 TNSQDSVGKNGVITVYNNKNQPIIRL
-996 NASGQ
+996 DQSGL
-1001 PVVTLDN
+1001 TLDSN
-1008 SGITLLNGATIDYS
+1008 Y
-1022 KISNKP
+1022 KINFS
-1028 SIPTKASDLSDYS
+1028 
-1041 TLITNTSIRTI
+1041 
-1052 EVTAQNLTAGHVAAE
+1052 NLTGVPDYQTASQVTQITKNTVTTEYVNALNVKAGSVAAE

-1075 GKTISGGTITGGTI
+1075 GKTISGGTITGTTI
-1089 TGTTINGGT
+1089 TGST
-1098 INGSDITSKEGN
+1098 ITSYDRPAGSSSWFSKATLSSGLFEATDYTGDHVVRIDSGKIQLYNDDGDTSEIYQEGHLAGG
-1110 KIVRLSRGEIKIKDK
+1110 R
-1125 TEDVYLVLS
+1125 
-1134 TGTIQFH
+1134 TG
-1141 DDIRDVHSYIHQV
+1141 IRID
-1154 TNPEGIMIWCGDDND
+1154 
-1169 TTGELYLE
+1169 
-1177 CSQSFSALNNTS
+1177 CSDLFLDCVQSFFAKETSKSSTRDLVRNNT
-1189 SQAPDNY
+1189 
-1196 YHNKPYTG
+1196 PYTG
-1204 VVNLKTRKYANG
+1204 VIRLYTSKTYGTPSWSESPK
-1216 GDWTERKLVIIDGLV
+1216 KLVVINGLICKLDGQKD
-1231 CRFEGTNNDCTPHP
+1231 DCDR
-1245 YE
+1245 

>member
-1 MFDFDHITVVLSNR
+1 
-15 AHEHLGILH
+15 
-24 NIDQTSVN
+24 
-32 ITTDMI
+32 MI

-186 KQFECLFV
+186 TQFECLFV

-253 RDFTLSNTP
+253 RDFALSNTP

-289 QGGNKVVTFSSAP
+289 QGGVKMVTFSSAP

-352 TFRLSGG
+352 TFRLSSG

-406 DQPRYQENMKNLF
+406 DQPEYQNIMKNLF

-425 IYYESG
+425 IYYESS

-452 NVTTVALSTLSSSTS
+452 NVTTVALSTLSNSTS
-467 KTVVTNAIKNL
+467 KSVVTNAIKNL

-485 GIFKV
+485 SIFKV

-497 NNPQWIPPQPGGT
+497 SNPQWIPPSPSGG

-519 ITKYKNEVESG
+519 ITKYKNEAESG

-535 TVTVN
+535 TVTVT

-571 SDNNYQAFKN
+571 SDNNYQAFKD

-592 SFRDALQGCLDI
+592 SFRDALQGCLDV
-604 LIQERADA
+604 LIQERADVID
-612 AQEFRDSIYVPYQQK
+612 EFRDSIYVPYQRK
-627 LNLVIT
+627 LNLVIA

-654 VRDSIQR
+654 SRDAIQR

-667 NLGEEDYKIYCAYR
+667 YLGEEDYKIYCAYR

-753 RVKIDDDIYRLRL
+753 RVKIDDEIYRLRL

-888 NTVSLALGKHTYYKF
+888 NTASLALGKHIYYKF

-912 LEDYGLSAEFV
+912 LEGYGLSAEFV

-952 HINLENGTFE
+952 HINLGTGTFE
-962 VGGNKLTYNG
+962 VGGNKLVYNG
-972 STLSIRGNI
+972 STLSLRGNI
-981 TVGGS
+981 TASDISGGTINVGG
-986 SNTNGTVSVL
+986 TNSQDSVGKNGVINVYNENNQPIIKL
-996 NASGQ
+996 DKSGL
-1001 PVVTLDN
+1001 TLD
-1008 SGITLLNGATIDYS
+1008 SS
-1022 KISNKP
+1022 VKINF
-1028 SIPTKASDLSDYS
+1028 A
-1041 TLITNTSIRTI
+1041 
-1052 EVTAQNLTAGHVAAE
+1052 NLTGVPDYQTASQVTQITKNTVTTAYVNALNVKAGSVDAE
-1067 NITGTTIS
+1067 NITGTTIT
-1075 GKTISGGTITGGTI
+1075 GKTISGGTITG
-1089 TGTTINGGT
+1089 TTINGST
-1098 INGSDITSKEGN
+1098 ITSYDRPAGSSSWFSKATLSSGLFEATDYTGSHVVRIDSG
-1110 KIVRLSRGEIKIKDK
+1110 KIQLYNDDGDTSEIYQEAHLSGGR
-1125 TEDVYLVLS
+1125 
-1134 TGTIQFH
+1134 TG
-1141 DDIRDVHSYIHQV
+1141 IRID
-1154 TNPEGIMIWCGDDND
+1154 
-1169 TTGELYLE
+1169 
-1177 CSQSFSALNNTS
+1177 CSDLFLDCVQSFFAKEKTSSSVATLVRNNT
-1189 SQAPDNY
+1189 
-1196 YHNKPYTG
+1196 PYTG
-1204 VVNLKTRKYANG
+1204 VIRLYTSKTYGTPSWSESPK
-1216 GDWTERKLVIIDGLV
+1216 KLVVINGLICKLDGQ
-1231 CRFEGTNNDCTPHP
+1231 EDDC
-1245 YE
+1245 ER